1 MNRNILKKLGAV
13 ALSALMTLG
22 VASQG
27 ISTVEAF
34 SAHVDYDGKSTAYGS
49 TCGKFRINGRQAW
62 CLEHAKKTPGSQDM
76 NAEIYT
82 STEAKY
88 ANIRKIMYYGWFG
101 YEEWSGLH
109 GKSDNEKNVIM
120 SKALS
125 HAYSGS
131 SISKGIMTDFY
142 NYATS
147 KPDPLHQNNLVF
159 SKHVVNTWYDKNAK
173 TQKSESSRLNGPNKY
188 HITINTQTNR
198 VKVVNETRGWSG
210 QVVDVYGGDTVH
222 YEADAGY
229 TGHAY
234 SGYLQGGF
242 TFAPLIAWNGN
253 SKQQQIGTWLTVDPG
268 VNTFLNA
275 DFRAQLGSLKLRK
288 TDTGGKLLDG
298 AVFHVSGNGYDRDI
312 TVTNGEIT
320 VNELPIGDYTVTE
333 KTAPNGYLVNVAPFK
348 TTVSAN
354 QTAET
359 TITDEA
365 PTGKISIKKTDSK
378 GNVQG
383 EASLEG
389 AEYTVYGAD
398 GQEVGK
404 ITTDKDGNGS
414 LENLVLGTYTVKET
428 KAPEAYDLDWNTYT
442 VELTYKDQNTAII
455 LGNVDSKEN
464 VKTGKIEIQ
473 KTDTE
478 GNPLKGGEFGIYAN
492 ADMYIGDT
500 LYKKGQLVVS
510 IKTDDSGVA
519 RSDDLP
525 YGSYYVKEISAPTQ
539 EAGNSHNF
547 VLSDDTQYVKING
560 KNKTDT
566 VTFVDK
572 KVTASKTTITGTD
585 EIKGAVMTV
594 TDNGGKVIDTWT
606 SDGNPHSI
614 KGLHEGCEYTLTE
627 TTAPKGYVKAESIK
641 FTVSTDKKDQ
651 TIVMKDKQFTASK
664 KDASG
669 KNYIEGA
676 KLEVRDDQNRVVD
689 SWTSTKED
697 HYVSG
702 LEEGKT
708 YRLVEAEAPKGYVKA
723 DDIFFTVSN
732 EKKNESVI
740 MKDSKITAS
749 KTDIT
754 GTKEIK
760 GAVLTVTDNDGKVID
775 TWTSDGNPHAISG
788 LHEGWEYTLTE
799 TTAPKGYVKA
809 ESIKFKAESGK
820 DQKLVMKDG
829 QFTAKKTDVSGKNHV
844 EGAKLEVRDEKNNV
858 VDSWTTTKE
867 DHYISGLE
875 EGKTYRLVEAEAPK
889 GYVKASDVS
898 FTVTADME
906 SATVVMKDAKITA
919 KKTDISGTKEVE
931 GAEMIVTDEKG
942 TIVDKWISGK
952 EEHSISG
959 LEAGKK
965 YTLTEKTAPN
975 SFVKAE
981 SIEFTAGGDKNQSLV
996 MKDKQYTVSKKDASV
1011 KNYVEGAKLEV
1022 RDEQDRVVDSWTT
1035 TKEDHYV
1042 SGLEEGKT
1050 YRLVE
1055 VEAPKGYVKASDI
1068 YFTVSK
1074 DKKNE
1079 TVVMKDAKITASK
1092 REITGTKEIEG
1103 AKMTVT
1109 DDKGTVVDKWTSG
1122 KEEHSISG
1130 LEEGKRYTLTET
1142 TAPKGYVKAES
1153 IEFTAGDK
1161 DQKLVMKDKQVTI
1174 TKTEVTGT
1182 KEIEGAK
1189 MTVKDETG
1197 KTVDTWTSTKE
1208 EHYVSG
1214 LEEGKKYT
1222 LIEETAPNGYV
1233 KAESIEFTVSKEKK
1247 NEAYIMKDKQVT
1259 VTKTEVSG
1267 TDEVEGAKMTVTD
1280 EKGKTVDEWT
1290 STKEEH
1296 YVSGLEEGK
1305 TYILT
1310 ETTAPNGYVKAE
1322 SIEFTVSKD
1331 KVNQKVNMLDKQ
1343 VSVTK
1348 TDITG
1353 TQEVPGA
1360 TLTVKDEDGNTV
1372 DTWVSG
1378 DKEHYVSGL
1387 EEGKTYTLIEE
1398 NAPEGYVRAE
1408 EITFTVT
1415 NEKIDQEVNMFDA
1428 QVKVTKTDAL
1438 TGDAVKG
1445 AEFTVFDKDG
1455 NIVDKWTTD
1464 GTAHAVSGLDAG
1476 KEYILKE
1483 TKTPEGYMTAP
1494 DRTLVVSGE
1503 QNMDVEIKEQPVLT
1517 DIEVQKVDAQTKNV
1531 IKSKDFEFTMYS
1543 DAECKNAITTV
1554 SADKNAGTATFKD
1567 LRYGTY
1573 YIKETKAPT
1582 GYLLSKEVKKV
1593 VVDDKLENVGKTY
1606 SFIYQDTPMPT
1617 TGVKTGDGTDIQK
1630 FTALTGISG
1639 IVLLLCVIL
1648 ILRKKKNAQ

>member
-27 ISTVEAF
+27 ISTVQAT
-34 SAHVDYDGKSTAYGS
+34 SYYVNCDGKSKAYGS

-62 CLEHAKKTPGSQDM
+62 CLEHKKSTPGSQSM
-76 NAEIYT
+76 NAEISH

-101 YEEWSGLH
+101 YEEWGGLH
-109 GKSDNEKNVIM
+109 GKSNDEKNVIM

-147 KPDPLHQNNLVF
+147 KPDPLNQHVLMF
-159 SKHVVNTWYDKNAK
+159 SKNVVNTWYDKNAK
-173 TQKSESSRLNGPNKY
+173 TQKSESSRLNGPNGY

-234 SGYLQGGF
+234 SGYLKGGF
-242 TFAPLIAWNGN
+242 TFAPLIAWNGD
-253 SKQQQIGTWLTVDPG
+253 SRKQRVGTWITEDPIQT
-268 VNTFLNA
+268 TFLNA

-288 TDTGGKLLDG
+288 TDKGGKLLDG
-298 AVFHVSGNGYDRDI
+298 AVFHVSGNGYDRDV

-354 QTAET
+354 HTAET

-365 PTGKISIKKTDSK
+365 PTGKISIKKSDSK

-464 VKTGKIEIQ
+464 VKTGKIEIK

-478 GNPLKGGEFGIYAN
+478 GNPLKSGEFGIYANADMYIGDTLYKKGQLVVSIKTDDSGVARSADTEGNPLKSGEFGIYAN

-594 TDNGGKVIDTWT
+594 TDNDGKVIDTWT

-614 KGLHEGCEYTLTE
+614 KGLHEGWEYTLTE
-627 TTAPKGYVKAESIK
+627 TTAPKGYVKAQSIK

-651 TIVMKDKQFTASK
+651 TLVMKDKQFTASK
-664 KDASG
+664 KDVSG
-669 KNYIEGA
+669 KNYVEGA

-697 HYVSG
+697 HYISG

-708 YRLVEAEAPKGYVKA
+708 YRLVEVEAPKGYVKASKKDVSGKNYVEGAKLEVRDDQNRVVDSWTSTKEDHYISGLEEGKTYRLVEVEAPKGYVKA
-723 DDIFFTVSN
+723 DDIFFIVSN

-760 GAVLTVTDNDGKVID
+760 GAVLTVKDNDGKVID

-844 EGAKLEVRDEKNNV
+844 EGAKLEVRDEKAESIKFKAESGKDQKLVMKDGQFTAKKTDVSGKNHVEGAKLEVRDEKNNV
-858 VDSWTTTKE
+858 VDSWTTTKEDHYISGLEEGKTYKKTDVSGKNHVEGAKLEVRDEKNNVVDSWTTTKEDHYISGLEEGKTYRLVEAEAPKGYVKASDVSFTVTADMESATVVMKE

-1055 VEAPKGYVKASDI
+1055 VEAPKGYVL
-1068 YFTVSK
+1068 
-1074 DKKNE
+1074 
-1079 TVVMKDAKITASK
+1079 
-1092 REITGTKEIEG
+1092 RRGC
-1103 AKMTVT
+1103 
-1109 DDKGTVVDKWTSG
+1109 
-1122 KEEHSISG
+1122 
-1130 LEEGKRYTLTET
+1130 
-1142 TAPKGYVKAES
+1142 
-1153 IEFTAGDK
+1153 
-1161 DQKLVMKDKQVTI
+1161 
-1174 TKTEVTGT
+1174 KT
-1182 KEIEGAK
+1182 
-1189 MTVKDETG
+1189 
-1197 KTVDTWTSTKE
+1197 
-1208 EHYVSG
+1208 
-1214 LEEGKKYT
+1214 
-1222 LIEETAPNGYV
+1222 
-1233 KAESIEFTVSKEKK
+1233 
-1247 NEAYIMKDKQVT
+1247 
-1259 VTKTEVSG
+1259 
-1267 TDEVEGAKMTVTD
+1267 
-1280 EKGKTVDEWT
+1280 
-1290 STKEEH
+1290 
-1296 YVSGLEEGK
+1296 
-1305 TYILT
+1305 
-1310 ETTAPNGYVKAE
+1310 
-1322 SIEFTVSKD
+1322 
-1331 KVNQKVNMLDKQ
+1331 
-1343 VSVTK
+1343 
-1348 TDITG
+1348 
-1353 TQEVPGA
+1353 
-1360 TLTVKDEDGNTV
+1360 
-1372 DTWVSG
+1372 
-1378 DKEHYVSGL
+1378 
-1387 EEGKTYTLIEE
+1387 
-1398 NAPEGYVRAE
+1398 
-1408 EITFTVT
+1408 
-1415 NEKIDQEVNMFDA
+1415 
-1428 QVKVTKTDAL
+1428 
-1438 TGDAVKG
+1438 
-1445 AEFTVFDKDG
+1445 
-1455 NIVDKWTTD
+1455 
-1464 GTAHAVSGLDAG
+1464 
-1476 KEYILKE
+1476 
-1483 TKTPEGYMTAP
+1483 
-1494 DRTLVVSGE
+1494 
-1503 QNMDVEIKEQPVLT
+1503 
-1517 DIEVQKVDAQTKNV
+1517 
-1531 IKSKDFEFTMYS
+1531 
-1543 DAECKNAITTV
+1543 
-1554 SADKNAGTATFKD
+1554 
-1567 LRYGTY
+1567 
-1573 YIKETKAPT
+1573 
-1582 GYLLSKEVKKV
+1582 
-1593 VVDDKLENVGKTY
+1593 
-1606 SFIYQDTPMPT
+1606 
-1617 TGVKTGDGTDIQK
+1617 
-1630 FTALTGISG
+1630 
-1639 IVLLLCVIL
+1639 
-1648 ILRKKKNAQ
+1648 

>member
-27 ISTVEAF
+27 ISTVQAA
-34 SAHVDYDGKSTAYGS
+34 SCYVNYDGKSTAYGS

-62 CLEHAKKTPGSQDM
+62 CLEHKKSTPGSQNM
-76 NAEIYT
+76 NSEVYT
-82 STEAKY
+82 STEARY

-101 YEEWSGLH
+101 YEEWSGLQ

-147 KPDPLHQNNLVF
+147 KPDPLNQHVLIF
-159 SKHVVNTWYDKNAK
+159 SKQVVNTWYDQNAK
-173 TQKSESSRLNGPNKY
+173 IQKSESSRLNGSSGY

-198 VKVVNETRGWSG
+198 VKLVNETRGWSG

-229 TGHAY
+229 TGNAY
-234 SGYLQGGF
+234 SGWKKGGF
-242 TFAPLIAWNGN
+242 QFAPLIAWNN
-253 SKQQQIGTWLTVDPG
+253 DSSKQHVGTLVTIQDPL
-268 VNTFLNA
+268 VSTCLNA

-298 AVFHVSGNGYDRDI
+298 AVFHVSGNGYEKDV

-365 PTGKISIKKTDSK
+365 PTGKISIRKSDSK

-398 GQEVGK
+398 SQEVGK

-464 VKTGKIEIQ
+464 VKTGKIEIK

-478 GNPLKGGEFGIYAN
+478 GNPLKSGEFGIYAN

-539 EAGNSHNF
+539 EDGNSHNF

-560 KNKTDT
+560 KNKTDS

-594 TDNGGKVIDTWT
+594 TDNDGKVIDTWT

-614 KGLHEGCEYTLTE
+614 KGLHEGWEYTLTE

-651 TIVMKDKQFTASK
+651 TLVMMDKQFTASK

-669 KNYIEGA
+669 KNYVEGA

-708 YRLVEAEAPKGYVKA
+708 Y
-723 DDIFFTVSN
+723 
-732 EKKNESVI
+732 
-740 MKDSKITAS
+740 
-749 KTDIT
+749 
-754 GTKEIK
+754 
-760 GAVLTVTDNDGKVID
+760 
-775 TWTSDGNPHAISG
+775 
-788 LHEGWEYTLTE
+788 TLTE
-799 TTAPKGYVKA
+799 T
-809 ESIKFKAESGK
+809 
-820 DQKLVMKDG
+820 
-829 QFTAKKTDVSGKNHV
+829 
-844 EGAKLEVRDEKNNV
+844 
-858 VDSWTTTKE
+858 
-867 DHYISGLE
+867 
-875 EGKTYRLVEAEAPK
+875 
-889 GYVKASDVS
+889 
-898 FTVTADME
+898 
-906 SATVVMKDAKITA
+906 
-919 KKTDISGTKEVE
+919 
-931 GAEMIVTDEKG
+931 
-942 TIVDKWISGK
+942 
-952 EEHSISG
+952 
-959 LEAGKK
+959 
-965 YTLTEKTAPN
+965 
-975 SFVKAE
+975 
-981 SIEFTAGGDKNQSLV
+981 
-996 MKDKQYTVSKKDASV
+996 
-1011 KNYVEGAKLEV
+1011 
-1022 RDEQDRVVDSWTT
+1022 
-1035 TKEDHYV
+1035 
-1042 SGLEEGKT
+1042 
-1050 YRLVE
+1050 
-1055 VEAPKGYVKASDI
+1055 
-1068 YFTVSK
+1068 
-1074 DKKNE
+1074 
-1079 TVVMKDAKITASK
+1079 
-1092 REITGTKEIEG
+1092 
-1103 AKMTVT
+1103 
-1109 DDKGTVVDKWTSG
+1109 
-1122 KEEHSISG
+1122 
-1130 LEEGKRYTLTET
+1130 
-1142 TAPKGYVKAES
+1142 
-1153 IEFTAGDK
+1153 
-1161 DQKLVMKDKQVTI
+1161 
-1174 TKTEVTGT
+1174 
-1182 KEIEGAK
+1182 
-1189 MTVKDETG
+1189 
-1197 KTVDTWTSTKE
+1197 
-1208 EHYVSG
+1208 
-1214 LEEGKKYT
+1214 
-1222 LIEETAPNGYV
+1222 TAPNGYV
-1233 KAESIEFTVSKEKK
+1233 KAKSIEFTVSKEKK
-1247 NEAYIMKDKQVT
+1247 NEAYIMK
-1259 VTKTEVSG
+1259 
-1267 TDEVEGAKMTVTD
+1267 
-1280 EKGKTVDEWT
+1280 
-1290 STKEEH
+1290 
-1296 YVSGLEEGK
+1296 
-1305 TYILT
+1305 
-1310 ETTAPNGYVKAE
+1310 
-1322 SIEFTVSKD
+1322 
-1331 KVNQKVNMLDKQ
+1331 DKQ

-1398 NAPEGYVRAE
+1398 TAPEGYVRAE

-1415 NEKIDQEVNMFDA
+1415 NEKVDQEVNMFDA
-1428 QVKVTKTDAL
+1428 QVKVSKTDAL

-1476 KEYILKE
+1476 SEYILKE

-1517 DIEVQKVDAQTKNV
+1517 DIEVQKVDAQTKKV
-1531 IKSKDFEFTMYS
+1531 IRSKDFEFTMYS
-1543 DAECKNAITTV
+1543 DGECKNAITTV

-1639 IVLLLCVIL
+1639 IVLL

>member
-27 ISTVEAF
+27 ISTVQAA
-34 SAHVDYDGKSTAYGS
+34 SCYVNYDGKSTAYGS

-62 CLEHAKKTPGSQDM
+62 CLEHKKSTPGSQNM
-76 NAEIYT
+76 NSEVYT
-82 STEAKY
+82 STEARY

-101 YEEWSGLH
+101 YEEWSGLQ

-147 KPDPLHQNNLVF
+147 KPDPLNQHVLIF
-159 SKHVVNTWYDKNAK
+159 SKQVVNTWYDQNAK
-173 TQKSESSRLNGPNKY
+173 IQKSESSRLNGPSGY

-198 VKVVNETRGWSG
+198 VKLVNETRGWSG

-229 TGHAY
+229 TGNAY
-234 SGYLQGGF
+234 SGWKKGGF
-242 TFAPLIAWNGN
+242 QFAPLIAWNN
-253 SKQQQIGTWLTVDPG
+253 DSSKQHVGTWVTIQDPL
-268 VNTFLNA
+268 VSTCLNA

-298 AVFHVSGNGYDRDI
+298 AVFHVSGNGYEKDV

-320 VNELPIGDYTVTE
+320 VNELPIGEYTITE

-348 TTVSAN
+348 ATVSAG
-354 QTAET
+354 QTAKT

-365 PTGKISIKKTDSK
+365 PTGKISIKKSDSK

-389 AEYTVYGAD
+389 AEYTVYSAD

-464 VKTGKIEIQ
+464 VKTGKIEIK

-560 KNKTDT
+560 KNKTDS

-594 TDNGGKVIDTWT
+594 TDNDGKVIDTWT

-614 KGLHEGCEYTLTE
+614 KGLHEGWEYTLTE

-651 TIVMKDKQFTASK
+651 TLVMMDKQFTASK

-669 KNYIEGA
+669 KNYVEGA

-723 DDIFFTVSN
+723 EDIFFTVSD

-760 GAVLTVTDNDGKVID
+760 GAVLTVTDKDGKVID
-775 TWTSDGNPHAISG
+775 TWTSDGNPHSISG

-809 ESIKFKAESGK
+809 ESIKFKVESGK

-829 QFTAKKTDVSGKNHV
+829 QFTAKKTDVSGKNYI
-844 EGAKLEVRDEKNNV
+844 EGAKLEVRDDKNNV

-875 EGKTYRLVEAEAPK
+875 EGK
-889 GYVKASDVS
+889 
-898 FTVTADME
+898 
-906 SATVVMKDAKITA
+906 
-919 KKTDISGTKEVE
+919 
-931 GAEMIVTDEKG
+931 
-942 TIVDKWISGK
+942 
-952 EEHSISG
+952 
-959 LEAGKK
+959 
-965 YTLTEKTAPN
+965 
-975 SFVKAE
+975 
-981 SIEFTAGGDKNQSLV
+981 
-996 MKDKQYTVSKKDASV
+996 
-1011 KNYVEGAKLEV
+1011 
-1022 RDEQDRVVDSWTT
+1022 
-1035 TKEDHYV
+1035 
-1042 SGLEEGKT
+1042 
-1050 YRLVE
+1050 
-1055 VEAPKGYVKASDI
+1055 
-1068 YFTVSK
+1068 
-1074 DKKNE
+1074 
-1079 TVVMKDAKITASK
+1079 
-1092 REITGTKEIEG
+1092 
-1103 AKMTVT
+1103 
-1109 DDKGTVVDKWTSG
+1109 
-1122 KEEHSISG
+1122 
-1130 LEEGKRYTLTET
+1130 
-1142 TAPKGYVKAES
+1142 
-1153 IEFTAGDK
+1153 
-1161 DQKLVMKDKQVTI
+1161 
-1174 TKTEVTGT
+1174 
-1182 KEIEGAK
+1182 
-1189 MTVKDETG
+1189 
-1197 KTVDTWTSTKE
+1197 
-1208 EHYVSG
+1208 
-1214 LEEGKKYT
+1214 KYT
-1222 LIEETAPNGYV
+1222 LIEETAPDGYV

-1280 EKGKTVDEWT
+1280 ETGKTVDEWT

-1305 TYILT
+1305 TYTLT
-1310 ETTAPNGYVKAE
+1310 ETTAPDGYVKAE

-1331 KVNQKVNMLDKQ
+1331 KVNQKVSMLDKQ

-1360 TLTVKDEDGNTV
+1360 TLTVKDEDGKTV

-1387 EEGKTYTLIEE
+1387 EEGKKYTLIEE
-1398 NAPEGYVRAE
+1398 TAPEGYVRAE

-1415 NEKIDQEVNMFDA
+1415 NEKVDQEVNMFDA

-1476 KEYILKE
+1476 KEYIIKE

-1503 QNMDVEIKEQPVLT
+1503 QNMDLEIKEQPVLT
-1517 DIEVQKVDAQTKNV
+1517 DIEVQKVDAQTKKV
-1531 IKSKDFEFTMYS
+1531 IRSKDFEFTMYS
-1543 DAECKNAITTV
+1543 DADCKNAITTV
-1554 SADKNAGTATFKD
+1554 SADQNAGTATFKD

-1593 VVDDKLENVGKTY
+1593 VINDNLENVGKTY

-1617 TGVKTGDGTDIQK
+1617 TGVKTGDGTDIKK

-1639 IVLLLCVIL
+1639 IALLACLIL
-1648 ILRKKKNAQ
+1648 IIRKKKNVQ

>member
-27 ISTVEAF
+27 ISTVQAT
-34 SAHVDYDGKSTAYGS
+34 SYYVNNDGKSKAYGS

-62 CLEHAKKTPGSQDM
+62 CLEHKKSTPGSQSM
-76 NAEIYT
+76 NAEIYH

-101 YEEWSGLH
+101 YEEWGGLH
-109 GKSDNEKNVIM
+109 GKSNDEKNVIM

-147 KPDPLHQNNLVF
+147 KPDPLNQHILMF
-159 SKHVVNTWYDKNAK
+159 SKNVVNTWYDKNAK
-173 TQKSESSRLNGPNKY
+173 TQKSESSRLNGPNGY

-234 SGYLQGGF
+234 SGYLKGGF
-242 TFAPLIAWNGN
+242 TFAPLIAWNGD
-253 SKQQQIGTWLTVDPG
+253 SRKQRIGTWITEDPIQT
-268 VNTFLNA
+268 TFLNA

-288 TDTGGKLLDG
+288 TDKGGKLLDG
-298 AVFHVSGNGYDRDI
+298 AVFHVSGNGYDRDV

-354 QTAET
+354 HTAET

-365 PTGKISIKKTDSK
+365 PTGKISIKKSDSK

-464 VKTGKIEIQ
+464 VKTGKIEIK

-478 GNPLKGGEFGIYAN
+478 GNPLKSGEFGIYAN

-519 RSDDLP
+519 RSGDLP

-594 TDNGGKVIDTWT
+594 TDNDGKVIDTWT

-614 KGLHEGCEYTLTE
+614 KGLHEGWEYTLTE

-651 TIVMKDKQFTASK
+651 TVVMKDKQFTASK
-664 KDASG
+664 KDVSG
-669 KNYIEGA
+669 KNYVEGA

-708 YRLVEAEAPKGYVKA
+708 Y
-723 DDIFFTVSN
+723 T
-732 EKKNESVI
+732 
-740 MKDSKITAS
+740 
-749 KTDIT
+749 
-754 GTKEIK
+754 
-760 GAVLTVTDNDGKVID
+760 
-775 TWTSDGNPHAISG
+775 
-788 LHEGWEYTLTE
+788 
-799 TTAPKGYVKA
+799 
-809 ESIKFKAESGK
+809 
-820 DQKLVMKDG
+820 
-829 QFTAKKTDVSGKNHV
+829 
-844 EGAKLEVRDEKNNV
+844 
-858 VDSWTTTKE
+858 
-867 DHYISGLE
+867 
-875 EGKTYRLVEAEAPK
+875 
-889 GYVKASDVS
+889 
-898 FTVTADME
+898 
-906 SATVVMKDAKITA
+906 
-919 KKTDISGTKEVE
+919 
-931 GAEMIVTDEKG
+931 
-942 TIVDKWISGK
+942 
-952 EEHSISG
+952 
-959 LEAGKK
+959 
-965 YTLTEKTAPN
+965 
-975 SFVKAE
+975 
-981 SIEFTAGGDKNQSLV
+981 
-996 MKDKQYTVSKKDASV
+996 
-1011 KNYVEGAKLEV
+1011 
-1022 RDEQDRVVDSWTT
+1022 
-1035 TKEDHYV
+1035 
-1042 SGLEEGKT
+1042 
-1050 YRLVE
+1050 
-1055 VEAPKGYVKASDI
+1055 
-1068 YFTVSK
+1068 
-1074 DKKNE
+1074 
-1079 TVVMKDAKITASK
+1079 
-1092 REITGTKEIEG
+1092 
-1103 AKMTVT
+1103 
-1109 DDKGTVVDKWTSG
+1109 
-1122 KEEHSISG
+1122 
-1130 LEEGKRYTLTET
+1130 
-1142 TAPKGYVKAES
+1142 
-1153 IEFTAGDK
+1153 
-1161 DQKLVMKDKQVTI
+1161 
-1174 TKTEVTGT
+1174 
-1182 KEIEGAK
+1182 
-1189 MTVKDETG
+1189 
-1197 KTVDTWTSTKE
+1197 
-1208 EHYVSG
+1208 
-1214 LEEGKKYT
+1214 
-1222 LIEETAPNGYV
+1222 
-1233 KAESIEFTVSKEKK
+1233 
-1247 NEAYIMKDKQVT
+1247 
-1259 VTKTEVSG
+1259 
-1267 TDEVEGAKMTVTD
+1267 
-1280 EKGKTVDEWT
+1280 
-1290 STKEEH
+1290 
-1296 YVSGLEEGK
+1296 
-1305 TYILT
+1305 LT

-1343 VSVTK
+1343 ISVTKTEVSGTDEVEGAKMTVTDEKGKTVDEWTSGKEEHYVSGLEEGKTYTLTETTAPNGYVKAESIEFTVSKDKVNQKVNMLDKQISVTK

-1360 TLTVKDEDGNTV
+1360 TLTVKDADGNTV

-1378 DKEHYVSGL
+1378 EKEHYVSGL
-1387 EEGKTYTLIEE
+1387 EEGKTYSLIEE
-1398 NAPEGYVRAE
+1398 TAPEGYVRAD

-1415 NEKIDQEVNMFDA
+1415 KEKVDQEVNMFDA

-1476 KEYILKE
+1476 CEYILKE

-1503 QNMDVEIKEQPVLT
+1503 QNMDVEIKEHPVLT
-1517 DIEVQKVDAQTKNV
+1517 DIEVQKVDAQTKKV
-1531 IKSKDFEFTMYS
+1531 IRSKDFEFTMYS

-1593 VVDDKLENVGKTY
+1593 VIDDNLENVGKTY
-1606 SFIYQDTPMPT
+1606 SFVYQDTPMPT
-1617 TGVKTGDGTDIQK
+1617 TGVKTGDGTDIKK

-1639 IVLLLCVIL
+1639 IVLLICVIL

>member
-1 MNRNILKKLGAV
+1 MNRNILKKLGAI

-22 VASQG
+22 VTSQS
-27 ISTVEAF
+27 INIVEA
-34 SAHVDYDGKSTAYGS
+34 SSHKLDYLGQTTAWGTECGNYLIDGRRAWCIEHKKDSPPAGVVNGDVYKSTEE
-49 TCGKFRINGRQAW
+49 KF
-62 CLEHAKKTPGSQDM
+62 
-76 NAEIYT
+76 
-82 STEAKY
+82 
-88 ANIRKIMYYGWFG
+88 ANMRKIMYYGWYG
-101 YEEWSGLH
+101 YEQWSGMDNL
-109 GKSDNEKNVIM
+109 SDIERNTMM
-120 SKALS
+120 SIALS
-125 HAYSGS
+125 KAYSGTK
-131 SISKGIMTDFY
+131 IRQTIINDFY
-142 NYATS
+142 NFAVS
-147 KPDPLHQNNLVF
+147 QPDPLNKNVLKF
-159 SKHVVNTWYDKNAK
+159 SKQIVNVWYDKDAK
-173 TQKSESSRLNGPNKY
+173 VQKSESSTLNGPSKY
-188 HITINTQTNR
+188 HVTINPQTSKVR
-198 VKVVNETRGWSG
+198 VVNETRGTSG

-222 YEADAGY
+222 YEADADY
-229 TGHAY
+229 TGNSY
-234 SGYLQGGF
+234 SGWLKGGF
-242 TFAPLIAWNGN
+242 SFAPLIVYNGN
-253 SKQQQIGTWLTVDPG
+253 SKQQHISTWVTTDPDEP
-268 VNTFLNA
+268 TCLNA
-275 DFRAQLGSLKLRK
+275 DFKAVVGSLKLRK

-298 AVFHVSGNGYDRDI
+298 AVFHVSGNDYDKDV

-320 VNELPIGDYTVTE
+320 VNELPIGEYTITE

-348 TTVSAN
+348 ATVSAG

-365 PTGKISIKKTDSK
+365 PTGKISIKKSDSK

-398 GQEVGK
+398 GQEAGK

-455 LGNVDSKEN
+455 LGNVDSKEH
-464 VKTGKIEIQ
+464 VKTGKIEIK

-478 GNPLKGGEFGIYAN
+478 GNPLKSGEFGIYAN

-539 EAGNSHNF
+539 EDGNSHNF

-594 TDNGGKVIDTWT
+594 TDNDGKVIDTWT

-614 KGLHEGCEYTLTE
+614 KGLHEGWEYTLTE

-651 TIVMKDKQFTASK
+651 TLVMKDKQFTASK
-664 KDASG
+664 KDVSG
-669 KNYIEGA
+669 KNYVEGA

-820 DQKLVMKDG
+820 DQKFVMKDG

-959 LEAGKK
+959 LEVGKK

-1189 MTVKDETG
+1189 MTVKDE
-1197 KTVDTWTSTKE
+1197 
-1208 EHYVSG
+1208 
-1214 LEEGKKYT
+1214 
-1222 LIEETAPNGYV
+1222 
-1233 KAESIEFTVSKEKK
+1233 
-1247 NEAYIMKDKQVT
+1247 
-1259 VTKTEVSG
+1259 
-1267 TDEVEGAKMTVTD
+1267 
-1280 EKGKTVDEWT
+1280 
-1290 STKEEH
+1290 
-1296 YVSGLEEGK
+1296 
-1305 TYILT
+1305 
-1310 ETTAPNGYVKAE
+1310 
-1322 SIEFTVSKD
+1322 
-1331 KVNQKVNMLDKQ
+1331 
-1343 VSVTK
+1343 
-1348 TDITG
+1348 
-1353 TQEVPGA
+1353 
-1360 TLTVKDEDGNTV
+1360 DGNTV

-1398 NAPEGYVRAE
+1398 TAPEGYVRAE

-1415 NEKIDQEVNMFDA
+1415 NEKVDQEVNMFDA

-1455 NIVDKWTTD
+1455 NIVDKWITD

-1476 KEYILKE
+1476 KEYIIKE

-1517 DIEVQKVDAQTKNV
+1517 DIEVQKVDAQTKKV
-1531 IKSKDFEFTMYS
+1531 IRSKDFEFTMYS
-1543 DAECKNAITTV
+1543 DADCKNAITTV
-1554 SADKNAGTATFKD
+1554 SADKNAGTATFKN

-1639 IVLLLCVIL
+1639 IVLLICVIL

>member
-27 ISTVEAF
+27 ISTVQAASYYVNF
-34 SAHVDYDGKSTAYGS
+34 DGKSTAYGS

-62 CLEHAKKTPGSQDM
+62 CLEHAKKTPGSQSM
-76 NAEIYT
+76 NAEIYH
-82 STEAKY
+82 STEARY

-101 YEEWSGLH
+101 YEEWGGLH

-147 KPDPLHQNNLVF
+147 KPDPLNQNVLVF
-159 SKHVVNTWYDKNAK
+159 SKMVVNTWYDKNAK
-173 TQKSESSRLNGPNKY
+173 VQKSESSRLNGPSGY

-229 TGHAY
+229 TGHVY
-234 SGYLQGGF
+234 SGYLKGGF
-242 TFAPLIAWNGN
+242 TFAPLIAWNGD
-253 SKQQQIGTWLTVDPG
+253 SKKQHIGTWITEDPL

-298 AVFHVSGNGYDRDI
+298 AVFHVSGNGYDRDV
-312 TVTNGEIT
+312 TVSNGEIT
-320 VNELPIGDYTVTE
+320 VNDLTIGDYTITE

-365 PTGKISIKKTDSK
+365 PTGKISIRKSDSK

-398 GQEVGK
+398 SQEVGK

-464 VKTGKIEIQ
+464 VKTGKIEIK

-478 GNPLKGGEFGIYAN
+478 GNPLKSGEFGIYAN

-594 TDNGGKVIDTWT
+594 TDNDGKVIDTWT

-614 KGLHEGCEYTLTE
+614 KGLHEGWEYTLTE

-651 TIVMKDKQFTASK
+651 TLVMKDKQFTASK
-664 KDASG
+664 KDVSG
-669 KNYIEGA
+669 KNYVEGA

-942 TIVDKWISGK
+942 TIVDKW
-952 EEHSISG
+952 
-959 LEAGKK
+959 
-965 YTLTEKTAPN
+965 
-975 SFVKAE
+975 
-981 SIEFTAGGDKNQSLV
+981 
-996 MKDKQYTVSKKDASV
+996 
-1011 KNYVEGAKLEV
+1011 
-1022 RDEQDRVVDSWTT
+1022 
-1035 TKEDHYV
+1035 
-1042 SGLEEGKT
+1042 
-1050 YRLVE
+1050 
-1055 VEAPKGYVKASDI
+1055 
-1068 YFTVSK
+1068 
-1074 DKKNE
+1074 
-1079 TVVMKDAKITASK
+1079 
-1092 REITGTKEIEG
+1092 
-1103 AKMTVT
+1103 
-1109 DDKGTVVDKWTSG
+1109 TSG

-1130 LEEGKRYTLTET
+1130 LEEGKT
-1142 TAPKGYVKAES
+1142 
-1153 IEFTAGDK
+1153 
-1161 DQKLVMKDKQVTI
+1161 
-1174 TKTEVTGT
+1174 
-1182 KEIEGAK
+1182 
-1189 MTVKDETG
+1189 
-1197 KTVDTWTSTKE
+1197 
-1208 EHYVSG
+1208 
-1214 LEEGKKYT
+1214 YT
-1222 LIEETAPNGYV
+1222 LIEETAP
-1233 KAESIEFTVSKEKK
+1233 
-1247 NEAYIMKDKQVT
+1247 
-1259 VTKTEVSG
+1259 
-1267 TDEVEGAKMTVTD
+1267 
-1280 EKGKTVDEWT
+1280 
-1290 STKEEH
+1290 
-1296 YVSGLEEGK
+1296 
-1305 TYILT
+1305 
-1310 ETTAPNGYVKAE
+1310 
-1322 SIEFTVSKD
+1322 
-1331 KVNQKVNMLDKQ
+1331 
-1343 VSVTK
+1343 
-1348 TDITG
+1348 
-1353 TQEVPGA
+1353 
-1360 TLTVKDEDGNTV
+1360 
-1372 DTWVSG
+1372 
-1378 DKEHYVSGL
+1378 
-1387 EEGKTYTLIEE
+1387 
-1398 NAPEGYVRAE
+1398 EGYVRAA
-1408 EITFTVT
+1408 EITFTAT
-1415 NEKIDQEVNMFDA
+1415 NEKVDQEVNMFDA

-1438 TGDAVKG
+1438 TGNAVKG

-1455 NIVDKWTTD
+1455 NIVDKWITD

-1476 KEYILKE
+1476 KEYIIKE

-1517 DIEVQKVDAQTKNV
+1517 DIEVQKVDAQTKKV
-1531 IKSKDFEFTMYS
+1531 IRSKDFEFTMYS
-1543 DAECKNAITTV
+1543 DADCKNAITTV
-1554 SADKNAGTATFKD
+1554 SADKNAGTATFKN

-1639 IVLLLCVIL
+1639 IVLLICVIL
-1648 ILRKKKNAQ
+1648 IIRKKKNAQ

>member
-27 ISTVEAF
+27 ISTVQAT
-34 SAHVDYDGKSTAYGS
+34 SYYVNYDGKSKAYGS

-62 CLEHAKKTPGSQDM
+62 CLEHKKSTPGSQNM
-76 NAEIYT
+76 NAEIYL

-101 YEEWSGLH
+101 YEEWGGLH
-109 GKSDNEKNVIM
+109 GKSNDEKNVIM

-147 KPDPLHQNNLVF
+147 KPDPLNQHVLMF
-159 SKHVVNTWYDKNAK
+159 SKNVVNTWYDKNAK
-173 TQKSESSRLNGPNKY
+173 TQKSESSRLNGPNGY

-234 SGYLQGGF
+234 SGYLKGGF
-242 TFAPLIAWNGN
+242 TFAPLIAWNGD
-253 SKQQQIGTWLTVDPG
+253 SRKQRVGTWITEEPIQT
-268 VNTFLNA
+268 TFLNA

-288 TDTGGKLLDG
+288 TDKGGKLLDG
-298 AVFHVSGNGYDRDI
+298 AVFHVSGNGYDRDV

-354 QTAET
+354 HTAET

-365 PTGKISIKKTDSK
+365 PTGKISIKKSDSK

-464 VKTGKIEIQ
+464 VKTGKIEIK

-478 GNPLKGGEFGIYAN
+478 GNPLKSGEFGIYAN

-519 RSDDLP
+519 RSGDLP

-594 TDNGGKVIDTWT
+594 TDNDGKVIDTWT

-614 KGLHEGCEYTLTE
+614 KGLHEG
-627 TTAPKGYVKAESIK
+627 
-641 FTVSTDKKDQ
+641 
-651 TIVMKDKQFTASK
+651 
-664 KDASG
+664 
-669 KNYIEGA
+669 
-676 KLEVRDDQNRVVD
+676 
-689 SWTSTKED
+689 
-697 HYVSG
+697 
-702 LEEGKT
+702 
-708 YRLVEAEAPKGYVKA
+708 
-723 DDIFFTVSN
+723 
-732 EKKNESVI
+732 
-740 MKDSKITAS
+740 
-749 KTDIT
+749 
-754 GTKEIK
+754 
-760 GAVLTVTDNDGKVID
+760 
-775 TWTSDGNPHAISG
+775 
-788 LHEGWEYTLTE
+788 WEYTLTE
-799 TTAPKGYVKA
+799 TTAP
-809 ESIKFKAESGK
+809 
-820 DQKLVMKDG
+820 
-829 QFTAKKTDVSGKNHV
+829 
-844 EGAKLEVRDEKNNV
+844 
-858 VDSWTTTKE
+858 
-867 DHYISGLE
+867 
-875 EGKTYRLVEAEAPK
+875 
-889 GYVKASDVS
+889 
-898 FTVTADME
+898 
-906 SATVVMKDAKITA
+906 
-919 KKTDISGTKEVE
+919 
-931 GAEMIVTDEKG
+931 
-942 TIVDKWISGK
+942 
-952 EEHSISG
+952 
-959 LEAGKK
+959 
-965 YTLTEKTAPN
+965 
-975 SFVKAE
+975 
-981 SIEFTAGGDKNQSLV
+981 
-996 MKDKQYTVSKKDASV
+996 
-1011 KNYVEGAKLEV
+1011 
-1022 RDEQDRVVDSWTT
+1022 
-1035 TKEDHYV
+1035 
-1042 SGLEEGKT
+1042 
-1050 YRLVE
+1050 
-1055 VEAPKGYVKASDI
+1055 
-1068 YFTVSK
+1068 
-1074 DKKNE
+1074 
-1079 TVVMKDAKITASK
+1079 
-1092 REITGTKEIEG
+1092 
-1103 AKMTVT
+1103 
-1109 DDKGTVVDKWTSG
+1109 
-1122 KEEHSISG
+1122 
-1130 LEEGKRYTLTET
+1130 
-1142 TAPKGYVKAES
+1142 
-1153 IEFTAGDK
+1153 
-1161 DQKLVMKDKQVTI
+1161 
-1174 TKTEVTGT
+1174 
-1182 KEIEGAK
+1182 
-1189 MTVKDETG
+1189 
-1197 KTVDTWTSTKE
+1197 
-1208 EHYVSG
+1208 
-1214 LEEGKKYT
+1214 
-1222 LIEETAPNGYV
+1222 
-1233 KAESIEFTVSKEKK
+1233 
-1247 NEAYIMKDKQVT
+1247 
-1259 VTKTEVSG
+1259 
-1267 TDEVEGAKMTVTD
+1267 
-1280 EKGKTVDEWT
+1280 
-1290 STKEEH
+1290 
-1296 YVSGLEEGK
+1296 
-1305 TYILT
+1305 
-1310 ETTAPNGYVKAE
+1310 
-1322 SIEFTVSKD
+1322 
-1331 KVNQKVNMLDKQ
+1331 
-1343 VSVTK
+1343 
-1348 TDITG
+1348 
-1353 TQEVPGA
+1353 
-1360 TLTVKDEDGNTV
+1360 
-1372 DTWVSG
+1372 
-1378 DKEHYVSGL
+1378 
-1387 EEGKTYTLIEE
+1387 
-1398 NAPEGYVRAE
+1398 EGYVRAD

-1415 NEKIDQEVNMFDA
+1415 KEKVDQEVNMFDA

-1455 NIVDKWTTD
+1455 NIIDKWTTD

-1476 KEYILKE
+1476 CEYILKE

-1517 DIEVQKVDAQTKNV
+1517 DIEVQKVDAQTKKV
-1531 IKSKDFEFTMYS
+1531 IRSKDFEFTMYS

-1593 VVDDKLENVGKTY
+1593 VIDDNLENVGKTY
-1606 SFIYQDTPMPT
+1606 SFVYQDTPMPT
-1617 TGVKTGDGTDIQK
+1617 TGVKTGDGTDIKK

-1639 IVLLLCVIL
+1639 IVLLICVIL

>member
-22 VASQG
+22 VTSQ
-27 ISTVEAF
+27 SLNTVEA
-34 SAHVDYDGKSTAYGS
+34 SSHNLEYYGQTTAWGTECGNYSIDGRRAWCIEHKKDSPPAGVINGDVYKSTE
-49 TCGKFRINGRQAW
+49 GKF
-62 CLEHAKKTPGSQDM
+62 
-76 NAEIYT
+76 
-82 STEAKY
+82 
-88 ANIRKIMYYGWFG
+88 ANMRKIMYYGWQG
-101 YEEWSGLH
+101 YEQWNGMNNL
-109 GKSDNEKNVIM
+109 SDIEKNTMM
-120 SKALS
+120 SIALS

-131 SISKGIMTDFY
+131 KIRQQIIKDFY
-142 NYATS
+142 NFAVS
-147 KPDPLHQNNLVF
+147 QPDPLNKNVLKF
-159 SKHVVNTWYDKNAK
+159 SKQIVNVWYDKDAK
-173 TQKSESSRLNGPNKY
+173 VQKSESSTLNGPSNY
-188 HITINTQTNR
+188 HVTINPQTSKVR
-198 VKVVNETRGWSG
+198 VVNETRGTSG
-210 QVVDVYGGDTVH
+210 QIVDVYGGDTVH
-222 YEADAGY
+222 YEADADY
-229 TGHAY
+229 TGNSY
-234 SGYLQGGF
+234 SGWLKGGF
-242 TFAPLIAWNGN
+242 QFAPLIVWNN
-253 SKQQQIGTWLTVDPG
+253 NASQQHISTWVITDPDEP
-268 VNTFLNA
+268 TCLNA
-275 DFRAQLGSLKLRK
+275 DFKAVVGSLKLRK
-288 TDTGGKLLDG
+288 TDTGGKLLNG
-298 AVFHVSGNGYDRDI
+298 AVFHVSGNGYEQDV
-312 TVTNGEIT
+312 TVENGEIT
-320 VNELPIGDYTVTE
+320 VNELPAGDYTITE

-348 TTVSAN
+348 TTVVAG
-354 QTAET
+354 QTVET

-365 PTGKISIKKTDSK
+365 PTGKISIKKSDSK

-464 VKTGKIEIQ
+464 VKTGKIEIK

-478 GNPLKGGEFGIYAN
+478 GNPLKSGEFGIYAN

-519 RSDDLP
+519 RSGDLP

-594 TDNGGKVIDTWT
+594 TDNDGKVIDTWT

-614 KGLHEGCEYTLTE
+614 KGLHEGWEYTLTE
-627 TTAPKGYVKAESIK
+627 TTAPKGYVKADSIK

-651 TIVMKDKQFTASK
+651 TLVMKDKQFTASK
-664 KDASG
+664 KDVSG
-669 KNYIEGA
+669 KNYVEGA

-723 DDIFFTVSN
+723 KDVFFTVSN
-732 EKKNESVI
+732 EKKNESV
-740 MKDSKITAS
+740 
-749 KTDIT
+749 
-754 GTKEIK
+754 
-760 GAVLTVTDNDGKVID
+760 
-775 TWTSDGNPHAISG
+775 
-788 LHEGWEYTLTE
+788 
-799 TTAPKGYVKA
+799 
-809 ESIKFKAESGK
+809 
-820 DQKLVMKDG
+820 
-829 QFTAKKTDVSGKNHV
+829 
-844 EGAKLEVRDEKNNV
+844 
-858 VDSWTTTKE
+858 
-867 DHYISGLE
+867 
-875 EGKTYRLVEAEAPK
+875 
-889 GYVKASDVS
+889 
-898 FTVTADME
+898 
-906 SATVVMKDAKITA
+906 
-919 KKTDISGTKEVE
+919 
-931 GAEMIVTDEKG
+931 
-942 TIVDKWISGK
+942 
-952 EEHSISG
+952 
-959 LEAGKK
+959 
-965 YTLTEKTAPN
+965 
-975 SFVKAE
+975 
-981 SIEFTAGGDKNQSLV
+981 
-996 MKDKQYTVSKKDASV
+996 
-1011 KNYVEGAKLEV
+1011 
-1022 RDEQDRVVDSWTT
+1022 
-1035 TKEDHYV
+1035 
-1042 SGLEEGKT
+1042 
-1050 YRLVE
+1050 
-1055 VEAPKGYVKASDI
+1055 
-1068 YFTVSK
+1068 
-1074 DKKNE
+1074 
-1079 TVVMKDAKITASK
+1079 VMKDAKITASK
-1092 REITGTKEIEG
+1092 TEVTGTKEVEG

-1109 DDKGTVVDKWTSG
+1109 DEKGKTVDEWTSG

-1130 LEEGKRYTLTET
+1130 LEEGKKYTLTET
-1142 TAPKGYVKAES
+1142 IAPKGYVKAES

-1222 LIEETAPNGYV
+1222 LIEETAP
-1233 KAESIEFTVSKEKK
+1233 
-1247 NEAYIMKDKQVT
+1247 
-1259 VTKTEVSG
+1259 
-1267 TDEVEGAKMTVTD
+1267 
-1280 EKGKTVDEWT
+1280 
-1290 STKEEH
+1290 
-1296 YVSGLEEGK
+1296 
-1305 TYILT
+1305 
-1310 ETTAPNGYVKAE
+1310 
-1322 SIEFTVSKD
+1322 
-1331 KVNQKVNMLDKQ
+1331 
-1343 VSVTK
+1343 
-1348 TDITG
+1348 
-1353 TQEVPGA
+1353 
-1360 TLTVKDEDGNTV
+1360 
-1372 DTWVSG
+1372 
-1378 DKEHYVSGL
+1378 
-1387 EEGKTYTLIEE
+1387 
-1398 NAPEGYVRAE
+1398 EGYVRAD

-1415 NEKIDQEVNMFDA
+1415 NEKVDQEVNMFDA

-1455 NIVDKWTTD
+1455 NIVDKWITD

-1476 KEYILKE
+1476 KEYIIKE

-1517 DIEVQKVDAQTKNV
+1517 DIEVQKVDAQTKKV
-1531 IKSKDFEFTMYS
+1531 IRSKDFEFTMYS

-1593 VVDDKLENVGKTY
+1593 VIDDNLENVGKTY
-1606 SFIYQDTPMPT
+1606 SFVYQDTPMPT
-1617 TGVKTGDGTDIQK
+1617 TGVKTGDGTDIKK

-1639 IVLLLCVIL
+1639 IVLLICVIL
-1648 ILRKKKNAQ
+1648 IIRKKKNAQ

>member
-34 SAHVDYDGKSTAYGS
+34 TTHVDYDGKSTAYGS

-159 SKHVVNTWYDKNAK
+159 SKHVVNTWYDQNAK
-173 TQKSESSRLNGPNKY
+173 IQKSESSRLNGPSGY

-198 VKVVNETRGWSG
+198 VKVVNETRGWAG

-242 TFAPLIAWNGN
+242 TFAPLIAYNGN

-298 AVFHVSGNGYDRDI
+298 AVFHVSGNGYEKDV

-320 VNELPIGDYTVTE
+320 VNELPIGDYTITE

-348 TTVSAN
+348 ATVSAG

-365 PTGKISIKKTDSK
+365 PTGKISIKKSDSK

-464 VKTGKIEIQ
+464 VKTGKIEIK

-478 GNPLKGGEFGIYAN
+478 GNPLKSGEFGIYAN

-519 RSDDLP
+519 RSGDLP

-547 VLSDDTQYVKING
+547 VLSNDTQYVKING

-594 TDNGGKVIDTWT
+594 TDNDGKVIDTWT

-614 KGLHEGCEYTLTE
+614 KGLHEGWEYTLTE

-664 KDASG
+664 KDVSG
-669 KNYIEGA
+669 KNYVEGA

-723 DDIFFTVSN
+723 KDVFFTVSN
-732 EKKNESVI
+732 EKKNESV
-740 MKDSKITAS
+740 
-749 KTDIT
+749 
-754 GTKEIK
+754 
-760 GAVLTVTDNDGKVID
+760 
-775 TWTSDGNPHAISG
+775 
-788 LHEGWEYTLTE
+788 
-799 TTAPKGYVKA
+799 
-809 ESIKFKAESGK
+809 
-820 DQKLVMKDG
+820 
-829 QFTAKKTDVSGKNHV
+829 
-844 EGAKLEVRDEKNNV
+844 
-858 VDSWTTTKE
+858 
-867 DHYISGLE
+867 
-875 EGKTYRLVEAEAPK
+875 
-889 GYVKASDVS
+889 
-898 FTVTADME
+898 
-906 SATVVMKDAKITA
+906 
-919 KKTDISGTKEVE
+919 
-931 GAEMIVTDEKG
+931 
-942 TIVDKWISGK
+942 
-952 EEHSISG
+952 
-959 LEAGKK
+959 
-965 YTLTEKTAPN
+965 
-975 SFVKAE
+975 
-981 SIEFTAGGDKNQSLV
+981 
-996 MKDKQYTVSKKDASV
+996 
-1011 KNYVEGAKLEV
+1011 
-1022 RDEQDRVVDSWTT
+1022 
-1035 TKEDHYV
+1035 
-1042 SGLEEGKT
+1042 
-1050 YRLVE
+1050 
-1055 VEAPKGYVKASDI
+1055 
-1068 YFTVSK
+1068 
-1074 DKKNE
+1074 
-1079 TVVMKDAKITASK
+1079 VMKDAKITASK
-1092 REITGTKEIEG
+1092 
-1103 AKMTVT
+1103 
-1109 DDKGTVVDKWTSG
+1109 
-1122 KEEHSISG
+1122 
-1130 LEEGKRYTLTET
+1130 
-1142 TAPKGYVKAES
+1142 
-1153 IEFTAGDK
+1153 
-1161 DQKLVMKDKQVTI
+1161 
-1174 TKTEVTGT
+1174 TEVTGT
-1182 KEIEGAK
+1182 K
-1189 MTVKDETG
+1189 
-1197 KTVDTWTSTKE
+1197 
-1208 EHYVSG
+1208 
-1214 LEEGKKYT
+1214 
-1222 LIEETAPNGYV
+1222 
-1233 KAESIEFTVSKEKK
+1233 
-1247 NEAYIMKDKQVT
+1247 
-1259 VTKTEVSG
+1259 
-1267 TDEVEGAKMTVTD
+1267 EVEGAKMTVTD

-1290 STKEEH
+1290 SGKEEH

-1305 TYILT
+1305 TYTLT

-1343 VSVTK
+1343 ISVTK

-1360 TLTVKDEDGNTV
+1360 TLTVKDADGNTV

-1378 DKEHYVSGL
+1378 EKEHYVSGL

-1398 NAPEGYVRAE
+1398 TAPEGYVRAD

-1415 NEKIDQEVNMFDA
+1415 KEKVDQEVNMFDA

-1476 KEYILKE
+1476 CEYILKE

-1503 QNMDVEIKEQPVLT
+1503 QNMDVEIKEHPVLT
-1517 DIEVQKVDAQTKNV
+1517 DIEVQKVDAQTKKV
-1531 IKSKDFEFTMYS
+1531 IRSKDFEFTMYS

-1593 VVDDKLENVGKTY
+1593 VIDDNLENVGKTY
-1606 SFIYQDTPMPT
+1606 SFVYQDTPMPT
-1617 TGVKTGDGTDIQK
+1617 TGVKTGDGTDIKK

-1639 IVLLLCVIL
+1639 IVLLICVIL
-1648 ILRKKKNAQ
+1648 IIRKKRNDQ

>member
-22 VASQG
+22 IASQG

-34 SAHVDYDGKSTAYGS
+34 SAHVDHDGKSKAYGS

-62 CLEHAKKTPGSQDM
+62 CLEHTKKTPGSQNM

-82 STEAKY
+82 STEARY

-159 SKHVVNTWYDKNAK
+159 SRHVVNTWYDQNAK
-173 TQKSESSRLNGPNKY
+173 IQKSESSRLNGPNGY

-198 VKVVNETRGWSG
+198 VKVVNETKGWAG

-242 TFAPLIAWNGN
+242 TFAPLIAWNGD
-253 SKQQQIGTWLTVDPG
+253 SRKQHVGTWLTVDPG

-288 TDTGGKLLDG
+288 TDKGGKLLDG
-298 AVFHVSGNGYDRDI
+298 AVFHVSGNGYDRDV

-354 QTAET
+354 HTAET

-365 PTGKISIKKTDSK
+365 PTGKISIKKSDSK

-464 VKTGKIEIQ
+464 VKTGKIEIK

-478 GNPLKGGEFGIYAN
+478 GNPLKSGEFGIYAN

-519 RSDDLP
+519 RSGDLP

-594 TDNGGKVIDTWT
+594 TDNDGKVIDTWT

-614 KGLHEGCEYTLTE
+614 KGLHEGWEYTLTE

-664 KDASG
+664 KDVSG
-669 KNYIEGA
+669 KNYVEGA

-723 DDIFFTVSN
+723 KDVFFTVSN
-732 EKKNESVI
+732 EKKNESV
-740 MKDSKITAS
+740 
-749 KTDIT
+749 
-754 GTKEIK
+754 
-760 GAVLTVTDNDGKVID
+760 
-775 TWTSDGNPHAISG
+775 
-788 LHEGWEYTLTE
+788 
-799 TTAPKGYVKA
+799 
-809 ESIKFKAESGK
+809 
-820 DQKLVMKDG
+820 
-829 QFTAKKTDVSGKNHV
+829 
-844 EGAKLEVRDEKNNV
+844 
-858 VDSWTTTKE
+858 
-867 DHYISGLE
+867 
-875 EGKTYRLVEAEAPK
+875 
-889 GYVKASDVS
+889 
-898 FTVTADME
+898 
-906 SATVVMKDAKITA
+906 
-919 KKTDISGTKEVE
+919 
-931 GAEMIVTDEKG
+931 
-942 TIVDKWISGK
+942 
-952 EEHSISG
+952 
-959 LEAGKK
+959 
-965 YTLTEKTAPN
+965 
-975 SFVKAE
+975 
-981 SIEFTAGGDKNQSLV
+981 
-996 MKDKQYTVSKKDASV
+996 
-1011 KNYVEGAKLEV
+1011 
-1022 RDEQDRVVDSWTT
+1022 
-1035 TKEDHYV
+1035 
-1042 SGLEEGKT
+1042 
-1050 YRLVE
+1050 
-1055 VEAPKGYVKASDI
+1055 
-1068 YFTVSK
+1068 
-1074 DKKNE
+1074 
-1079 TVVMKDAKITASK
+1079 VMKDAKITASK
-1092 REITGTKEIEG
+1092 TEVTGTKEVEG

-1109 DDKGTVVDKWTSG
+1109 DEKGKTVDEWTSG

-1130 LEEGKRYTLTET
+1130 LEEGKKYTLTET

-1161 DQKLVMKDKQVTI
+1161 DQKLV
-1174 TKTEVTGT
+1174 
-1182 KEIEGAK
+1182 
-1189 MTVKDETG
+1189 
-1197 KTVDTWTSTKE
+1197 
-1208 EHYVSG
+1208 
-1214 LEEGKKYT
+1214 
-1222 LIEETAPNGYV
+1222 
-1233 KAESIEFTVSKEKK
+1233 
-1247 NEAYIMKDKQVT
+1247 MKDKQVT

-1290 STKEEH
+1290 SGKEEH

-1305 TYILT
+1305 TYTLT

-1343 VSVTK
+1343 ISVTK

-1360 TLTVKDEDGNTV
+1360 TLTVKDADGNTV

-1378 DKEHYVSGL
+1378 EKEHYVSGL

-1398 NAPEGYVRAE
+1398 TAPEGYVRAD

-1415 NEKIDQEVNMFDA
+1415 KEKVDQEVNMFDA

-1476 KEYILKE
+1476 CEYILKE

-1517 DIEVQKVDAQTKNV
+1517 DIEVQKVDAQTKKV
-1531 IKSKDFEFTMYS
+1531 IRSKDFEFTMYS

-1573 YIKETKAPT
+1573 YIRETKAPT

-1593 VVDDKLENVGKTY
+1593 VIDDNLENVGKTY
-1606 SFIYQDTPMPT
+1606 SFVYQDTPMPT
-1617 TGVKTGDGTDIQK
+1617 TGVKTGDGTDIKK

-1639 IVLLLCVIL
+1639 IVLLICVIL

>member
-27 ISTVEAF
+27 ISTVQAT
-34 SAHVDYDGKSTAYGS
+34 SYYVNCDGKSKAYGS

-62 CLEHAKKTPGSQDM
+62 CLEHKKSTPGSQSM
-76 NAEIYT
+76 NAEIYH

-101 YEEWSGLH
+101 YEEWGGLH
-109 GKSDNEKNVIM
+109 GKSNDEKNVIM

-147 KPDPLHQNNLVF
+147 KPDPLNQHVLMF
-159 SKHVVNTWYDKNAK
+159 SKNVVNTWYDKNAK
-173 TQKSESSRLNGPNKY
+173 TQKSESSRLNGPNGY

-234 SGYLQGGF
+234 SGYLKGGF
-242 TFAPLIAWNGN
+242 TFAPLIAWNGD
-253 SKQQQIGTWLTVDPG
+253 SRKQRVGTWITEDPIQT
-268 VNTFLNA
+268 TFLNA

-288 TDTGGKLLDG
+288 TDKGGKLLDG
-298 AVFHVSGNGYDRDI
+298 AVFHVSGNGYDRDV

-354 QTAET
+354 HTAET

-365 PTGKISIKKTDSK
+365 PTGKISIKKSDSK

-464 VKTGKIEIQ
+464 VKTGKIEIK

-478 GNPLKGGEFGIYAN
+478 GNPLKSGEFGIYAN

-519 RSDDLP
+519 RSGDLP

-594 TDNGGKVIDTWT
+594 TDNDGKVIDTWT

-614 KGLHEGCEYTLTE
+614 KGLHEG
-627 TTAPKGYVKAESIK
+627 
-641 FTVSTDKKDQ
+641 
-651 TIVMKDKQFTASK
+651 
-664 KDASG
+664 
-669 KNYIEGA
+669 
-676 KLEVRDDQNRVVD
+676 
-689 SWTSTKED
+689 
-697 HYVSG
+697 
-702 LEEGKT
+702 
-708 YRLVEAEAPKGYVKA
+708 
-723 DDIFFTVSN
+723 
-732 EKKNESVI
+732 
-740 MKDSKITAS
+740 
-749 KTDIT
+749 
-754 GTKEIK
+754 
-760 GAVLTVTDNDGKVID
+760 
-775 TWTSDGNPHAISG
+775 
-788 LHEGWEYTLTE
+788 WE
-799 TTAPKGYVKA
+799 
-809 ESIKFKAESGK
+809 
-820 DQKLVMKDG
+820 
-829 QFTAKKTDVSGKNHV
+829 
-844 EGAKLEVRDEKNNV
+844 
-858 VDSWTTTKE
+858 
-867 DHYISGLE
+867 
-875 EGKTYRLVEAEAPK
+875 
-889 GYVKASDVS
+889 
-898 FTVTADME
+898 
-906 SATVVMKDAKITA
+906 
-919 KKTDISGTKEVE
+919 
-931 GAEMIVTDEKG
+931 
-942 TIVDKWISGK
+942 
-952 EEHSISG
+952 
-959 LEAGKK
+959 
-965 YTLTEKTAPN
+965 
-975 SFVKAE
+975 
-981 SIEFTAGGDKNQSLV
+981 
-996 MKDKQYTVSKKDASV
+996 
-1011 KNYVEGAKLEV
+1011 
-1022 RDEQDRVVDSWTT
+1022 
-1035 TKEDHYV
+1035 
-1042 SGLEEGKT
+1042 
-1050 YRLVE
+1050 
-1055 VEAPKGYVKASDI
+1055 
-1068 YFTVSK
+1068 
-1074 DKKNE
+1074 
-1079 TVVMKDAKITASK
+1079 
-1092 REITGTKEIEG
+1092 
-1103 AKMTVT
+1103 
-1109 DDKGTVVDKWTSG
+1109 
-1122 KEEHSISG
+1122 
-1130 LEEGKRYTLTET
+1130 YTLTET

-1161 DQKLVMKDKQVTI
+1161 DQKLV
-1174 TKTEVTGT
+1174 
-1182 KEIEGAK
+1182 
-1189 MTVKDETG
+1189 
-1197 KTVDTWTSTKE
+1197 
-1208 EHYVSG
+1208 
-1214 LEEGKKYT
+1214 
-1222 LIEETAPNGYV
+1222 
-1233 KAESIEFTVSKEKK
+1233 
-1247 NEAYIMKDKQVT
+1247 MKDKQVT

-1290 STKEEH
+1290 SGKEEH

-1305 TYILT
+1305 TYTLT

-1343 VSVTK
+1343 ISVTK

-1360 TLTVKDEDGNTV
+1360 TLTVKDADGNTV

-1378 DKEHYVSGL
+1378 EKEHYVSGL

-1398 NAPEGYVRAE
+1398 TAPEGYVRAD

-1415 NEKIDQEVNMFDA
+1415 KEKVDQEVNMFDA

-1438 TGDAVKG
+1438 TGDSVKG

-1476 KEYILKE
+1476 YEYILKE

-1517 DIEVQKVDAQTKNV
+1517 DIEVQKVDAQTKKV
-1531 IKSKDFEFTMYS
+1531 IRSKDFEFTMYS

-1593 VVDDKLENVGKTY
+1593 VIDDNLENVGKTY
-1606 SFIYQDTPMPT
+1606 SFVYQDTPMPT
-1617 TGVKTGDGTDIQK
+1617 TGVKTGDGTDIKK

-1639 IVLLLCVIL
+1639 IVLLICVIL

>member
-13 ALSALMTLG
+13 ALSALMTLS

-27 ISTVEAF
+27 ISSVNASGSYELK
-34 SAHVDYDGKSTAYGS
+34 YYGQSTAWG
-49 TCGKFRINGRQAW
+49 TECGNYTIDGRRAW
-62 CLEHAKKTPGSQDM
+62 CIEHKKDTPPSAIVNG
-76 NAEIYT
+76 EIYHGT
-82 STEAKY
+82 DEKS
-88 ANIRKIMYYGWFG
+88 ANIRKIMYYGWEGF
-101 YEEWSGLH
+101 EPWSGLNNL
-109 GKSDNEKNVIM
+109 SDTEKNTLM
-120 SKALS
+120 SMALS
-125 HAYSGS
+125 KAYSGTK
-131 SISKGIMTDFY
+131 IRQTIINDFY
-142 NYATS
+142 NFAVS
-147 KPDPLHQNNLVF
+147 QPDPQNKNILRF
-159 SKHVVNTWYDKNAK
+159 SKTTVNTWYDQNSKV
-173 TQKSESSRLNGPNKY
+173 QKSESSTLNGPSGC
-188 HITINTQTNR
+188 HVTINPQTSKVR
-198 VKVVNETRGWSG
+198 VVNETRGTSG
-210 QVVDVYGGDTVH
+210 QIVEVYTGDTVH
-222 YEADAGY
+222 YEADADY
-229 TGHAY
+229 TGNSY
-234 SGYLQGGF
+234 SGWLKGGF
-242 TFAPLIAWNGN
+242 SFAPLIVWNGN
-253 SKQQQIGTWLTVDPG
+253 SAQQHISTWVTTDPLEP
-268 VNTFLNA
+268 TCLNA
-275 DFRAQLGSLKLRK
+275 DFKAVVGSLKLRK

-298 AVFHVSGNGYDRDI
+298 AVFHVSGNGYEKDV

-320 VNELPIGDYTVTE
+320 VNELPIGDYTITE

-348 TTVSAN
+348 ATVSAG

-365 PTGKISIKKTDSK
+365 PTGKISIKKSDSK
-378 GNVQG
+378 GNIQG

-464 VKTGKIEIQ
+464 VKTGRIEIK

-525 YGSYYVKEISAPTQ
+525 YGSYYVKEISAPNQ

-547 VLSDDTQYVKING
+547 VLSDDTQYVKVNG
-560 KNKTDT
+560 KNKTDS

-594 TDNGGKVIDTWT
+594 TDNDGKVIDTWT
-606 SDGNPHSI
+606 SDGTSHSI
-614 KGLHEGCEYTLTE
+614 KGLHEGWEYTLTE

-651 TIVMKDKQFTASK
+651 TLVMKDKQFTASK

-669 KNYIEGA
+669 KNYVEGA
-676 KLEVRDDQNRVVD
+676 KLEVRDEQDRVVD
-689 SWTSTKED
+689 SWTTTKEE
-697 HYVSG
+697 HSISG

-889 GYVKASDVS
+889 GYVKASDVT

-1035 TKEDHYV
+1035 TKEDHYI

-1103 AKMTVT
+1103 AKMTV
-1109 DDKGTVVDKWTSG
+1109 
-1122 KEEHSISG
+1122 
-1130 LEEGKRYTLTET
+1130 
-1142 TAPKGYVKAES
+1142 
-1153 IEFTAGDK
+1153 
-1161 DQKLVMKDKQVTI
+1161 
-1174 TKTEVTGT
+1174 
-1182 KEIEGAK
+1182 
-1189 MTVKDETG
+1189 KDEAG
-1197 KTVDTWTSTKE
+1197 KTVDTWTSGKE

-1222 LIEETAPNGYV
+1222 LIEETAPDGYV

-1247 NEAYIMKDKQVT
+1247 NEAYIMK
-1259 VTKTEVSG
+1259 
-1267 TDEVEGAKMTVTD
+1267 
-1280 EKGKTVDEWT
+1280 
-1290 STKEEH
+1290 
-1296 YVSGLEEGK
+1296 
-1305 TYILT
+1305 
-1310 ETTAPNGYVKAE
+1310 
-1322 SIEFTVSKD
+1322 
-1331 KVNQKVNMLDKQ
+1331 DKQ

-1398 NAPEGYVRAE
+1398 TAPEGYVRAD

-1415 NEKIDQEVNMFDA
+1415 NEKVDQEVNMFDA

-1455 NIVDKWTTD
+1455 NIVDKWITD

-1476 KEYILKE
+1476 KEYIIKE

-1517 DIEVQKVDAQTKNV
+1517 DIEVQKVDAQTKKV
-1531 IKSKDFEFTMYS
+1531 IRSKDFEFTMYS
-1543 DAECKNAITTV
+1543 DADCKNAITTV
-1554 SADKNAGTATFKD
+1554 SADKNAGTATFKN

>member
-22 VASQG
+22 IASQG

-82 STEAKY
+82 STDARY

-159 SKHVVNTWYDKNAK
+159 SKYVVNTWYDQNAK
-173 TQKSESSRLNGPNKY
+173 VQKSESSRLNGPNGY

-198 VKVVNETRGWSG
+198 VKVVNETRGWAG

-242 TFAPLIAWNGN
+242 TFAPLIAYNGN

-275 DFRAQLGSLKLRK
+275 EFRAQLGSLKLRK
-288 TDTGGKLLDG
+288 TDKGGKLLDG
-298 AVFHVSGNGYDRDI
+298 AVFHVSGNGYDRDV

-365 PTGKISIKKTDSK
+365 PTGKISIKKSDSK

-389 AEYTVYGAD
+389 AEYTVYSAD

-464 VKTGKIEIQ
+464 VKTGKIEIK

-478 GNPLKGGEFGIYAN
+478 GNPLKSGEFGIYAN

-547 VLSDDTQYVKING
+547 VLSDDTQYVKLNG

-566 VTFVDK
+566 VTFVNK

-594 TDNGGKVIDTWT
+594 TDNDGKVIDTWT

-614 KGLHEGCEYTLTE
+614 KGLHEGWEYTLTE

-651 TIVMKDKQFTASK
+651 TLVMKDKQFTASK
-664 KDASG
+664 KDVSG
-669 KNYIEGA
+669 KNYVEGA

-689 SWTSTKED
+689 SWTS
-697 HYVSG
+697 
-702 LEEGKT
+702 
-708 YRLVEAEAPKGYVKA
+708 
-723 DDIFFTVSN
+723 
-732 EKKNESVI
+732 
-740 MKDSKITAS
+740 
-749 KTDIT
+749 
-754 GTKEIK
+754 
-760 GAVLTVTDNDGKVID
+760 
-775 TWTSDGNPHAISG
+775 
-788 LHEGWEYTLTE
+788 
-799 TTAPKGYVKA
+799 
-809 ESIKFKAESGK
+809 
-820 DQKLVMKDG
+820 
-829 QFTAKKTDVSGKNHV
+829 
-844 EGAKLEVRDEKNNV
+844 
-858 VDSWTTTKE
+858 
-867 DHYISGLE
+867 
-875 EGKTYRLVEAEAPK
+875 
-889 GYVKASDVS
+889 
-898 FTVTADME
+898 
-906 SATVVMKDAKITA
+906 
-919 KKTDISGTKEVE
+919 
-931 GAEMIVTDEKG
+931 
-942 TIVDKWISGK
+942 
-952 EEHSISG
+952 
-959 LEAGKK
+959 
-965 YTLTEKTAPN
+965 
-975 SFVKAE
+975 
-981 SIEFTAGGDKNQSLV
+981 
-996 MKDKQYTVSKKDASV
+996 
-1011 KNYVEGAKLEV
+1011 
-1022 RDEQDRVVDSWTT
+1022 

-1153 IEFTAGDK
+1153 ITFTAGDK

-1189 MTVKDETG
+1189 MTVKDESG
-1197 KTVDTWTSTKE
+1197 KTVDTWTSGKE

-1222 LIEETAPNGYV
+1222 LIEETAPDGYV

-1247 NEAYIMKDKQVT
+1247 NEAYIMK
-1259 VTKTEVSG
+1259 
-1267 TDEVEGAKMTVTD
+1267 
-1280 EKGKTVDEWT
+1280 
-1290 STKEEH
+1290 
-1296 YVSGLEEGK
+1296 
-1305 TYILT
+1305 
-1310 ETTAPNGYVKAE
+1310 
-1322 SIEFTVSKD
+1322 
-1331 KVNQKVNMLDKQ
+1331 DKQ

-1398 NAPEGYVRAE
+1398 TAPEGYVRAE

-1415 NEKIDQEVNMFDA
+1415 NEKTIQEVNMLDA

-1476 KEYILKE
+1476 CEYVLKE
-1483 TKTPEGYMTAP
+1483 TKTPTGYMTAP

-1517 DIEVQKVDAQTKNV
+1517 DIEVQKVDAQTKKV
-1531 IKSKDFEFTMYS
+1531 IRSKDFEFTMYS
-1543 DAECKNAITTV
+1543 DADCKNAIATV
-1554 SADKNAGTATFKD
+1554 SADKNAGTATFKA

-1606 SFIYQDTPMPT
+1606 SFVYQDTPMPT

-1639 IVLLLCVIL
+1639 IVLLLCVIF

>member
-22 VASQG
+22 IASQG

-82 STEAKY
+82 STEARY

-159 SKHVVNTWYDKNAK
+159 SKYVVNTWYDQNAK
-173 TQKSESSRLNGPNKY
+173 IQKSESSRLNGPNGY

-198 VKVVNETRGWSG
+198 VKVVNETKGWAG

-242 TFAPLIAWNGN
+242 TFAPLIAYNGN

-275 DFRAQLGSLKLRK
+275 EFRAQLGSLKLRK
-288 TDTGGKLLDG
+288 TDKGGKLLDG
-298 AVFHVSGNGYDRDI
+298 AVFHVSGNGYDRDV

-365 PTGKISIKKTDSK
+365 PTGKISIKKSDSK

-389 AEYTVYGAD
+389 AEYTVYSAD

-404 ITTDKDGNGS
+404 ITTDNDGNGS

-464 VKTGKIEIQ
+464 VKTGKIEIK

-478 GNPLKGGEFGIYAN
+478 GNPLKSGEFGIYAN

-547 VLSDDTQYVKING
+547 VLSDDSQYVKING

-594 TDNGGKVIDTWT
+594 TDNDGKVIDTWT

-614 KGLHEGCEYTLTE
+614 KGLHEGWEYTLTE
-627 TTAPKGYVKAESIK
+627 TTAPKGYVKADSIK

-651 TIVMKDKQFTASK
+651 TLVMKDKQFTASK
-664 KDASG
+664 KDVSG
-669 KNYIEGA
+669 KNYVEGA

-723 DDIFFTVSN
+723 KDVFFTVSN
-732 EKKNESVI
+732 EKKNESV
-740 MKDSKITAS
+740 
-749 KTDIT
+749 
-754 GTKEIK
+754 
-760 GAVLTVTDNDGKVID
+760 
-775 TWTSDGNPHAISG
+775 
-788 LHEGWEYTLTE
+788 
-799 TTAPKGYVKA
+799 
-809 ESIKFKAESGK
+809 
-820 DQKLVMKDG
+820 
-829 QFTAKKTDVSGKNHV
+829 
-844 EGAKLEVRDEKNNV
+844 
-858 VDSWTTTKE
+858 
-867 DHYISGLE
+867 
-875 EGKTYRLVEAEAPK
+875 
-889 GYVKASDVS
+889 
-898 FTVTADME
+898 
-906 SATVVMKDAKITA
+906 
-919 KKTDISGTKEVE
+919 
-931 GAEMIVTDEKG
+931 
-942 TIVDKWISGK
+942 
-952 EEHSISG
+952 
-959 LEAGKK
+959 
-965 YTLTEKTAPN
+965 
-975 SFVKAE
+975 
-981 SIEFTAGGDKNQSLV
+981 
-996 MKDKQYTVSKKDASV
+996 
-1011 KNYVEGAKLEV
+1011 
-1022 RDEQDRVVDSWTT
+1022 
-1035 TKEDHYV
+1035 
-1042 SGLEEGKT
+1042 
-1050 YRLVE
+1050 
-1055 VEAPKGYVKASDI
+1055 
-1068 YFTVSK
+1068 
-1074 DKKNE
+1074 
-1079 TVVMKDAKITASK
+1079 VMKDAKITASK
-1092 REITGTKEIEG
+1092 TEVTGTKEVEG

-1109 DDKGTVVDKWTSG
+1109 DEKGKTVDEWTSG

-1130 LEEGKRYTLTET
+1130 LEEGKKYTLTET

-1189 MTVKDETG
+1189 MTVKDEAG
-1197 KTVDTWTSTKE
+1197 KTVDTWTSGKE

-1222 LIEETAPNGYV
+1222 LIEETAP
-1233 KAESIEFTVSKEKK
+1233 
-1247 NEAYIMKDKQVT
+1247 D
-1259 VTKTEVSG
+1259 
-1267 TDEVEGAKMTVTD
+1267 
-1280 EKGKTVDEWT
+1280 
-1290 STKEEH
+1290 
-1296 YVSGLEEGK
+1296 
-1305 TYILT
+1305 
-1310 ETTAPNGYVKAE
+1310 
-1322 SIEFTVSKD
+1322 
-1331 KVNQKVNMLDKQ
+1331 
-1343 VSVTK
+1343 
-1348 TDITG
+1348 
-1353 TQEVPGA
+1353 
-1360 TLTVKDEDGNTV
+1360 
-1372 DTWVSG
+1372 
-1378 DKEHYVSGL
+1378 
-1387 EEGKTYTLIEE
+1387 
-1398 NAPEGYVRAE
+1398 GYVRAE

-1415 NEKIDQEVNMFDA
+1415 NEKVDQEVNMFDA

-1455 NIVDKWTTD
+1455 NIVDKWITD

-1476 KEYILKE
+1476 KEYIIKE

-1517 DIEVQKVDAQTKNV
+1517 DIEVQKVDAQTKKV
-1531 IKSKDFEFTMYS
+1531 IRSKDFEFTMYS
-1543 DAECKNAITTV
+1543 DADCKNAITTV
-1554 SADKNAGTATFKD
+1554 SADKNAGTATFKN

>member
-22 VASQG
+22 IASQG

-82 STEAKY
+82 STDARY

-159 SKHVVNTWYDKNAK
+159 SKYVVNTWYDQNAK
-173 TQKSESSRLNGPNKY
+173 IQKSESSRLNGPNGY

-198 VKVVNETRGWSG
+198 VKVVNETKGWAG

-242 TFAPLIAWNGN
+242 TFAPLIAYNGN

-275 DFRAQLGSLKLRK
+275 EFRAQLGSLKLRK
-288 TDTGGKLLDG
+288 TDKGGKLLDG
-298 AVFHVSGNGYDRDI
+298 AVFHVSGNGYDRDV

-365 PTGKISIKKTDSK
+365 PTGKISIKKSDSK

-389 AEYTVYGAD
+389 AEYTVYSAD

-464 VKTGKIEIQ
+464 VKTGKIEIK

-478 GNPLKGGEFGIYAN
+478 GNPLKSGEFGIYAN

-547 VLSDDTQYVKING
+547 VLSDNTQYVKING

-566 VTFVDK
+566 LTFVNK

-594 TDNGGKVIDTWT
+594 TDNDGKVIDTWT

-614 KGLHEGCEYTLTE
+614 KGLHEGWEYTLTE

-651 TIVMKDKQFTASK
+651 TLVMKDKQFTASK
-664 KDASG
+664 KDVSG
-669 KNYIEGA
+669 KNYVEGA

-689 SWTSTKED
+689 SWTS
-697 HYVSG
+697 G
-702 LEEGKT
+702 
-708 YRLVEAEAPKGYVKA
+708 
-723 DDIFFTVSN
+723 
-732 EKKNESVI
+732 
-740 MKDSKITAS
+740 
-749 KTDIT
+749 
-754 GTKEIK
+754 
-760 GAVLTVTDNDGKVID
+760 
-775 TWTSDGNPHAISG
+775 
-788 LHEGWEYTLTE
+788 
-799 TTAPKGYVKA
+799 
-809 ESIKFKAESGK
+809 
-820 DQKLVMKDG
+820 
-829 QFTAKKTDVSGKNHV
+829 
-844 EGAKLEVRDEKNNV
+844 
-858 VDSWTTTKE
+858 
-867 DHYISGLE
+867 
-875 EGKTYRLVEAEAPK
+875 
-889 GYVKASDVS
+889 
-898 FTVTADME
+898 
-906 SATVVMKDAKITA
+906 
-919 KKTDISGTKEVE
+919 
-931 GAEMIVTDEKG
+931 
-942 TIVDKWISGK
+942 
-952 EEHSISG
+952 
-959 LEAGKK
+959 
-965 YTLTEKTAPN
+965 
-975 SFVKAE
+975 
-981 SIEFTAGGDKNQSLV
+981 
-996 MKDKQYTVSKKDASV
+996 
-1011 KNYVEGAKLEV
+1011 
-1022 RDEQDRVVDSWTT
+1022 
-1035 TKEDHYV
+1035 
-1042 SGLEEGKT
+1042 
-1050 YRLVE
+1050 
-1055 VEAPKGYVKASDI
+1055 
-1068 YFTVSK
+1068 
-1074 DKKNE
+1074 
-1079 TVVMKDAKITASK
+1079 
-1092 REITGTKEIEG
+1092 
-1103 AKMTVT
+1103 
-1109 DDKGTVVDKWTSG
+1109 
-1122 KEEHSISG
+1122 
-1130 LEEGKRYTLTET
+1130 
-1142 TAPKGYVKAES
+1142 
-1153 IEFTAGDK
+1153 
-1161 DQKLVMKDKQVTI
+1161 
-1174 TKTEVTGT
+1174 
-1182 KEIEGAK
+1182 
-1189 MTVKDETG
+1189 
-1197 KTVDTWTSTKE
+1197 KE

-1222 LIEETAPNGYV
+1222 LIEETAPDGYV
-1233 KAESIEFTVSKEKK
+1233 KAESIEFTVSKKKK
-1247 NEAYIMKDKQVT
+1247 NEAYIMK
-1259 VTKTEVSG
+1259 
-1267 TDEVEGAKMTVTD
+1267 
-1280 EKGKTVDEWT
+1280 
-1290 STKEEH
+1290 
-1296 YVSGLEEGK
+1296 
-1305 TYILT
+1305 
-1310 ETTAPNGYVKAE
+1310 
-1322 SIEFTVSKD
+1322 
-1331 KVNQKVNMLDKQ
+1331 DKQ

-1398 NAPEGYVRAE
+1398 TAPEGYVRAE

-1415 NEKIDQEVNMFDA
+1415 NEKVDQEVNMFDA

-1455 NIVDKWTTD
+1455 NIVDKWITD

-1476 KEYILKE
+1476 KEYIIKE

-1517 DIEVQKVDAQTKNV
+1517 DIEVQKVDAQTKKV
-1531 IKSKDFEFTMYS
+1531 IRSKDFEFTMYS
-1543 DAECKNAITTV
+1543 DADCKNAITTV
-1554 SADKNAGTATFKD
+1554 SADKNAGTATFKN

-1639 IVLLLCVIL
+1639 IVLLLCVIF

>member
-1 MNRNILKKLGAV
+1 MNRNILKKLGAI

-22 VASQG
+22 VTSQS
-27 ISTVEAF
+27 INIVEA
-34 SAHVDYDGKSTAYGS
+34 SSYKLDYLGQTTAWGTECGNYLIDGRRAWCIEHKKDSPPSGVINGDVYKSTEE
-49 TCGKFRINGRQAW
+49 KF
-62 CLEHAKKTPGSQDM
+62 
-76 NAEIYT
+76 
-82 STEAKY
+82 
-88 ANIRKIMYYGWFG
+88 ANMRKIMYYGWYG
-101 YEEWSGLH
+101 YEQWSGMDNL
-109 GKSDNEKNVIM
+109 SDIERNTMM
-120 SKALS
+120 SVALS
-125 HAYSGS
+125 KAYSGTK
-131 SISKGIMTDFY
+131 IRQTIINDFY
-142 NYATS
+142 NFAVS
-147 KPDPLHQNNLVF
+147 QPDPLNKNVLKF
-159 SKHVVNTWYDKNAK
+159 SKQIVNVWYDKDAK
-173 TQKSESSRLNGPNKY
+173 IQKSESSTLNGPSKY
-188 HITINTQTNR
+188 HVTINPQTSKVR
-198 VKVVNETRGWSG
+198 VVNETRGTSG

-222 YEADAGY
+222 YEADADY
-229 TGHAY
+229 TGNSY
-234 SGYLQGGF
+234 SGWLKGGF
-242 TFAPLIAWNGN
+242 SFAPLIVHNGN
-253 SKQQQIGTWLTVDPG
+253 SAQQHISTWVTTDPDEP
-268 VNTFLNA
+268 TCLNA
-275 DFRAQLGSLKLRK
+275 DFKAVVGSLKLRK
-288 TDTGGKLLDG
+288 TDTGGKLLNG
-298 AVFHVSGNGYDRDI
+298 AVFHVSGNGYEQDV
-312 TVTNGEIT
+312 TVENGEIT
-320 VNELPIGDYTVTE
+320 VNELPAGDYTVTE

-348 TTVSAN
+348 TTVVAG
-354 QTAET
+354 QTVET

-365 PTGKISIKKTDSK
+365 PTGKIYITKSDSK

-464 VKTGKIEIQ
+464 VKTGKIEIK

-478 GNPLKGGEFGIYAN
+478 GNPLKSGEFGIYAN

-547 VLSDDTQYVKING
+547 VLSDDTKYVKING

-594 TDNGGKVIDTWT
+594 TDNDGKVIDTWT

-614 KGLHEGCEYTLTE
+614 KGLHEGWEYTLTE

-651 TIVMKDKQFTASK
+651 TLVMKDKQFTASK
-664 KDASG
+664 KDVSG
-669 KNYIEGA
+669 KNYVEGA

-689 SWTSTKED
+689 TWTSTKED

-749 KTDIT
+749 K
-754 GTKEIK
+754 
-760 GAVLTVTDNDGKVID
+760 
-775 TWTSDGNPHAISG
+775 
-788 LHEGWEYTLTE
+788 
-799 TTAPKGYVKA
+799 
-809 ESIKFKAESGK
+809 
-820 DQKLVMKDG
+820 
-829 QFTAKKTDVSGKNHV
+829 
-844 EGAKLEVRDEKNNV
+844 
-858 VDSWTTTKE
+858 
-867 DHYISGLE
+867 
-875 EGKTYRLVEAEAPK
+875 
-889 GYVKASDVS
+889 
-898 FTVTADME
+898 
-906 SATVVMKDAKITA
+906 
-919 KKTDISGTKEVE
+919 
-931 GAEMIVTDEKG
+931 
-942 TIVDKWISGK
+942 
-952 EEHSISG
+952 
-959 LEAGKK
+959 
-965 YTLTEKTAPN
+965 
-975 SFVKAE
+975 
-981 SIEFTAGGDKNQSLV
+981 
-996 MKDKQYTVSKKDASV
+996 
-1011 KNYVEGAKLEV
+1011 
-1022 RDEQDRVVDSWTT
+1022 
-1035 TKEDHYV
+1035 
-1042 SGLEEGKT
+1042 
-1050 YRLVE
+1050 
-1055 VEAPKGYVKASDI
+1055 
-1068 YFTVSK
+1068 
-1074 DKKNE
+1074 
-1079 TVVMKDAKITASK
+1079 

-1103 AKMTVT
+1103 AKMTV
-1109 DDKGTVVDKWTSG
+1109 
-1122 KEEHSISG
+1122 
-1130 LEEGKRYTLTET
+1130 
-1142 TAPKGYVKAES
+1142 
-1153 IEFTAGDK
+1153 
-1161 DQKLVMKDKQVTI
+1161 
-1174 TKTEVTGT
+1174 
-1182 KEIEGAK
+1182 
-1189 MTVKDETG
+1189 KDEAG
-1197 KTVDTWTSTKE
+1197 KTVDTWTSGKE

-1222 LIEETAPNGYV
+1222 LIEETAP
-1233 KAESIEFTVSKEKK
+1233 
-1247 NEAYIMKDKQVT
+1247 
-1259 VTKTEVSG
+1259 
-1267 TDEVEGAKMTVTD
+1267 
-1280 EKGKTVDEWT
+1280 
-1290 STKEEH
+1290 
-1296 YVSGLEEGK
+1296 
-1305 TYILT
+1305 
-1310 ETTAPNGYVKAE
+1310 
-1322 SIEFTVSKD
+1322 
-1331 KVNQKVNMLDKQ
+1331 
-1343 VSVTK
+1343 
-1348 TDITG
+1348 
-1353 TQEVPGA
+1353 
-1360 TLTVKDEDGNTV
+1360 
-1372 DTWVSG
+1372 
-1378 DKEHYVSGL
+1378 
-1387 EEGKTYTLIEE
+1387 
-1398 NAPEGYVRAE
+1398 EGYVRAE

-1415 NEKIDQEVNMFDA
+1415 NEKVDQEVNMFDA

-1455 NIVDKWTTD
+1455 NIVDKWITD

-1476 KEYILKE
+1476 KEYIIKE

-1517 DIEVQKVDAQTKNV
+1517 DIEVQKVDAQTKKV
-1531 IKSKDFEFTMYS
+1531 IRSKDFEFTMYS
-1543 DAECKNAITTV
+1543 DADCKNAITTV
-1554 SADKNAGTATFKD
+1554 SADKNAGTATFKN

>member
-27 ISTVEAF
+27 ISTVNAA
-34 SAHVDYDGKSTAYGS
+34 SYYVNSDGKSTAYGS

-62 CLEHAKKTPGSQDM
+62 CLEHAKKTPGSQSM
-76 NAEIYT
+76 NAEIYH

-131 SISKGIMTDFY
+131 SISRGIMTDFY

-147 KPDPLHQNNLVF
+147 KPDPLNQNVLVF
-159 SKHVVNTWYDKNAK
+159 SKQVVNTWYDQNAK
-173 TQKSESSRLNGPNKY
+173 IQKSESSRLNGPNGY
-188 HITINTQTNR
+188 HITINTQTSR

-229 TGHAY
+229 TGSAY
-234 SGYLQGGF
+234 SGWKKAGF
-242 TFAPLIAWNGN
+242 TFAPLIAWNN
-253 SKQQQIGTWLTVDPG
+253 DSSKQHLGTWITEDPI
-268 VNTFLNA
+268 VSTCLNA

-288 TDTGGKLLDG
+288 TDKGGKLLDG
-298 AVFHVSGNGYDRDI
+298 AVFHVSGNGYDKDV
-312 TVTNGEIT
+312 TVANGEIT

-348 TTVSAN
+348 ATVSAG

-365 PTGKISIKKTDSK
+365 PTGKISIRKSDSK

-398 GQEVGK
+398 SQEVGK

-464 VKTGKIEIQ
+464 VKTGKIEIK

-478 GNPLKGGEFGIYAN
+478 GNPLKSGEFGIYAN

-539 EAGNSHNF
+539 EDGNSHNF

-594 TDNGGKVIDTWT
+594 TDNDGKVIDTWT

-614 KGLHEGCEYTLTE
+614 KGLHEGWEYTLTE

-651 TIVMKDKQFTASK
+651 TLVMKDKQFTASK
-664 KDASG
+664 KDVSG
-669 KNYIEGA
+669 KNYVEGA

-708 YRLVEAEAPKGYVKA
+708 Y
-723 DDIFFTVSN
+723 
-732 EKKNESVI
+732 
-740 MKDSKITAS
+740 
-749 KTDIT
+749 
-754 GTKEIK
+754 
-760 GAVLTVTDNDGKVID
+760 
-775 TWTSDGNPHAISG
+775 
-788 LHEGWEYTLTE
+788 
-799 TTAPKGYVKA
+799 
-809 ESIKFKAESGK
+809 
-820 DQKLVMKDG
+820 
-829 QFTAKKTDVSGKNHV
+829 
-844 EGAKLEVRDEKNNV
+844 
-858 VDSWTTTKE
+858 
-867 DHYISGLE
+867 
-875 EGKTYRLVEAEAPK
+875 
-889 GYVKASDVS
+889 
-898 FTVTADME
+898 
-906 SATVVMKDAKITA
+906 
-919 KKTDISGTKEVE
+919 
-931 GAEMIVTDEKG
+931 
-942 TIVDKWISGK
+942 
-952 EEHSISG
+952 
-959 LEAGKK
+959 
-965 YTLTEKTAPN
+965 
-975 SFVKAE
+975 
-981 SIEFTAGGDKNQSLV
+981 
-996 MKDKQYTVSKKDASV
+996 
-1011 KNYVEGAKLEV
+1011 
-1022 RDEQDRVVDSWTT
+1022 
-1035 TKEDHYV
+1035 
-1042 SGLEEGKT
+1042 
-1050 YRLVE
+1050 
-1055 VEAPKGYVKASDI
+1055 
-1068 YFTVSK
+1068 
-1074 DKKNE
+1074 
-1079 TVVMKDAKITASK
+1079 
-1092 REITGTKEIEG
+1092 
-1103 AKMTVT
+1103 
-1109 DDKGTVVDKWTSG
+1109 
-1122 KEEHSISG
+1122 
-1130 LEEGKRYTLTET
+1130 
-1142 TAPKGYVKAES
+1142 
-1153 IEFTAGDK
+1153 
-1161 DQKLVMKDKQVTI
+1161 
-1174 TKTEVTGT
+1174 
-1182 KEIEGAK
+1182 
-1189 MTVKDETG
+1189 
-1197 KTVDTWTSTKE
+1197 
-1208 EHYVSG
+1208 
-1214 LEEGKKYT
+1214 T
-1222 LIEETAPNGYV
+1222 LIEET
-1233 KAESIEFTVSKEKK
+1233 
-1247 NEAYIMKDKQVT
+1247 
-1259 VTKTEVSG
+1259 
-1267 TDEVEGAKMTVTD
+1267 
-1280 EKGKTVDEWT
+1280 
-1290 STKEEH
+1290 
-1296 YVSGLEEGK
+1296 
-1305 TYILT
+1305 
-1310 ETTAPNGYVKAE
+1310 
-1322 SIEFTVSKD
+1322 
-1331 KVNQKVNMLDKQ
+1331 
-1343 VSVTK
+1343 
-1348 TDITG
+1348 
-1353 TQEVPGA
+1353 
-1360 TLTVKDEDGNTV
+1360 
-1372 DTWVSG
+1372 
-1378 DKEHYVSGL
+1378 
-1387 EEGKTYTLIEE
+1387 
-1398 NAPEGYVRAE
+1398 APEGYVRAE
-1408 EITFTVT
+1408 KITFTVT
-1415 NEKIDQEVNMFDA
+1415 NEKVDQEVNMFDA
-1428 QVKVTKTDAL
+1428 QVKVSKTDAL

-1476 KEYILKE
+1476 SEYILKE

-1494 DRTLVVSGE
+1494 ARTLVVSGE

-1517 DIEVQKVDAQTKNV
+1517 DIEVQKVDAQTKKV
-1531 IKSKDFEFTMYS
+1531 IRSKDFEFTMYS
-1543 DAECKNAITTV
+1543 DEECKNAITTV

-1606 SFIYQDTPMPT
+1606 SFVYQDTPMPT

-1639 IVLLLCVIL
+1639 IVLLICVIL
-1648 ILRKKKNAQ
+1648 IIRKKKNAQ

>member
-27 ISTVEAF
+27 ISTVQAT
-34 SAHVDYDGKSTAYGS
+34 SYYVNYDGKSKAYGS

-62 CLEHAKKTPGSQDM
+62 CLEHKKSTPGSQSM
-76 NAEIYT
+76 NAEIYH

-101 YEEWSGLH
+101 YEEWGGLH
-109 GKSDNEKNVIM
+109 GKSNDEKNVIM

-125 HAYSGS
+125 HVYSGS

-147 KPDPLHQNNLVF
+147 KPDPLNQHVLMF
-159 SKHVVNTWYDKNAK
+159 SKNVVNTWYDKNAK
-173 TQKSESSRLNGPNKY
+173 TQKSESSRLNGPNGY

-234 SGYLQGGF
+234 SGYLKGGF
-242 TFAPLIAWNGN
+242 TIAPLIAWNGD
-253 SKQQQIGTWLTVDPG
+253 SRKQHVGTWITEDPIQT
-268 VNTFLNA
+268 TFLNA

-288 TDTGGKLLDG
+288 TDKGGKLLDG
-298 AVFHVSGNGYDRDI
+298 AVFHVSGNGYDRDV

-354 QTAET
+354 HTAET

-365 PTGKISIKKTDSK
+365 PTGKISIKKSDSK

-464 VKTGKIEIQ
+464 VKTAKIEIK

-478 GNPLKGGEFGIYAN
+478 GNPLKSGEFGIYAN

-519 RSDDLP
+519 RSGDLP

-594 TDNGGKVIDTWT
+594 TDNDGKVIDTWT

-614 KGLHEGCEYTLTE
+614 KGLHEGWEYTLTE

-651 TIVMKDKQFTASK
+651 TLVMKDKQFTASK
-664 KDASG
+664 KDVSG
-669 KNYIEGA
+669 KNYVEGA

-708 YRLVEAEAPKGYVKA
+708 Y
-723 DDIFFTVSN
+723 T
-732 EKKNESVI
+732 
-740 MKDSKITAS
+740 
-749 KTDIT
+749 
-754 GTKEIK
+754 
-760 GAVLTVTDNDGKVID
+760 
-775 TWTSDGNPHAISG
+775 
-788 LHEGWEYTLTE
+788 
-799 TTAPKGYVKA
+799 
-809 ESIKFKAESGK
+809 
-820 DQKLVMKDG
+820 
-829 QFTAKKTDVSGKNHV
+829 
-844 EGAKLEVRDEKNNV
+844 
-858 VDSWTTTKE
+858 
-867 DHYISGLE
+867 
-875 EGKTYRLVEAEAPK
+875 
-889 GYVKASDVS
+889 
-898 FTVTADME
+898 
-906 SATVVMKDAKITA
+906 
-919 KKTDISGTKEVE
+919 
-931 GAEMIVTDEKG
+931 
-942 TIVDKWISGK
+942 
-952 EEHSISG
+952 
-959 LEAGKK
+959 
-965 YTLTEKTAPN
+965 
-975 SFVKAE
+975 
-981 SIEFTAGGDKNQSLV
+981 
-996 MKDKQYTVSKKDASV
+996 
-1011 KNYVEGAKLEV
+1011 
-1022 RDEQDRVVDSWTT
+1022 
-1035 TKEDHYV
+1035 
-1042 SGLEEGKT
+1042 
-1050 YRLVE
+1050 
-1055 VEAPKGYVKASDI
+1055 
-1068 YFTVSK
+1068 
-1074 DKKNE
+1074 
-1079 TVVMKDAKITASK
+1079 
-1092 REITGTKEIEG
+1092 
-1103 AKMTVT
+1103 
-1109 DDKGTVVDKWTSG
+1109 
-1122 KEEHSISG
+1122 
-1130 LEEGKRYTLTET
+1130 
-1142 TAPKGYVKAES
+1142 
-1153 IEFTAGDK
+1153 
-1161 DQKLVMKDKQVTI
+1161 
-1174 TKTEVTGT
+1174 
-1182 KEIEGAK
+1182 
-1189 MTVKDETG
+1189 
-1197 KTVDTWTSTKE
+1197 
-1208 EHYVSG
+1208 
-1214 LEEGKKYT
+1214 
-1222 LIEETAPNGYV
+1222 
-1233 KAESIEFTVSKEKK
+1233 
-1247 NEAYIMKDKQVT
+1247 
-1259 VTKTEVSG
+1259 
-1267 TDEVEGAKMTVTD
+1267 
-1280 EKGKTVDEWT
+1280 
-1290 STKEEH
+1290 
-1296 YVSGLEEGK
+1296 
-1305 TYILT
+1305 LT

-1343 VSVTK
+1343 ISVTK

-1360 TLTVKDEDGNTV
+1360 TLTVKDADGNTV

-1378 DKEHYVSGL
+1378 EKEHYVSGL

-1398 NAPEGYVRAE
+1398 TAPEGYVRAD

-1415 NEKIDQEVNMFDA
+1415 KEKVDQEVNMFDA

-1476 KEYILKE
+1476 CEYILKE

-1517 DIEVQKVDAQTKNV
+1517 DIEVQKVDAQTKKV
-1531 IKSKDFEFTMYS
+1531 IRSKDFEFTMYS

-1593 VVDDKLENVGKTY
+1593 VIDDNLENVGKTY
-1606 SFIYQDTPMPT
+1606 SFVYQDTPMPT
-1617 TGVKTGDGTDIQK
+1617 TGVKTGDGTDIKK

-1639 IVLLLCVIL
+1639 IVLLICVIL

>member
-22 VASQG
+22 IASQG

-34 SAHVDYDGKSTAYGS
+34 SAHVDYDGKSKAYGS

-62 CLEHAKKTPGSQDM
+62 CLEHAKKTPGSQNM

-82 STEAKY
+82 STEARY

-159 SKHVVNTWYDKNAK
+159 SRHVVNTWYDQNAK
-173 TQKSESSRLNGPNKY
+173 IQKSESSRLNGPNGY

-198 VKVVNETRGWSG
+198 VKVVNETKGWAG

-242 TFAPLIAWNGN
+242 TFAPLIAWNGD
-253 SKQQQIGTWLTVDPG
+253 SRKQHVGTWLTVDPG

-288 TDTGGKLLDG
+288 TDKGGKLLDG
-298 AVFHVSGNGYDRDI
+298 AVFHVSGNGYDRDV

-354 QTAET
+354 HTAET

-365 PTGKISIKKTDSK
+365 PTGKISIKKSDSK

-464 VKTGKIEIQ
+464 VKTGKIEIK

-478 GNPLKGGEFGIYAN
+478 GNPLKSGEFGIYAN

-519 RSDDLP
+519 RSGDLP

-594 TDNGGKVIDTWT
+594 TDNDGKVIDTWT

-614 KGLHEGCEYTLTE
+614 KGLHEGWEYTLTE

-664 KDASG
+664 KDVSG
-669 KNYIEGA
+669 KNYVEGA

-723 DDIFFTVSN
+723 KDVFFTVSN
-732 EKKNESVI
+732 EKKNESV
-740 MKDSKITAS
+740 
-749 KTDIT
+749 
-754 GTKEIK
+754 
-760 GAVLTVTDNDGKVID
+760 
-775 TWTSDGNPHAISG
+775 
-788 LHEGWEYTLTE
+788 
-799 TTAPKGYVKA
+799 
-809 ESIKFKAESGK
+809 
-820 DQKLVMKDG
+820 
-829 QFTAKKTDVSGKNHV
+829 
-844 EGAKLEVRDEKNNV
+844 
-858 VDSWTTTKE
+858 
-867 DHYISGLE
+867 
-875 EGKTYRLVEAEAPK
+875 
-889 GYVKASDVS
+889 
-898 FTVTADME
+898 
-906 SATVVMKDAKITA
+906 
-919 KKTDISGTKEVE
+919 
-931 GAEMIVTDEKG
+931 
-942 TIVDKWISGK
+942 
-952 EEHSISG
+952 
-959 LEAGKK
+959 
-965 YTLTEKTAPN
+965 
-975 SFVKAE
+975 
-981 SIEFTAGGDKNQSLV
+981 
-996 MKDKQYTVSKKDASV
+996 
-1011 KNYVEGAKLEV
+1011 
-1022 RDEQDRVVDSWTT
+1022 
-1035 TKEDHYV
+1035 
-1042 SGLEEGKT
+1042 
-1050 YRLVE
+1050 
-1055 VEAPKGYVKASDI
+1055 
-1068 YFTVSK
+1068 
-1074 DKKNE
+1074 
-1079 TVVMKDAKITASK
+1079 VMKDAKITASK
-1092 REITGTKEIEG
+1092 TEVTGTKEVEG

-1109 DDKGTVVDKWTSG
+1109 DEKGKTVDEWTSG

-1130 LEEGKRYTLTET
+1130 LEEGKKYTLTET

-1161 DQKLVMKDKQVTI
+1161 DQKLV
-1174 TKTEVTGT
+1174 
-1182 KEIEGAK
+1182 
-1189 MTVKDETG
+1189 
-1197 KTVDTWTSTKE
+1197 
-1208 EHYVSG
+1208 
-1214 LEEGKKYT
+1214 
-1222 LIEETAPNGYV
+1222 
-1233 KAESIEFTVSKEKK
+1233 
-1247 NEAYIMKDKQVT
+1247 MKDKQVT

-1290 STKEEH
+1290 SGKEEH

-1305 TYILT
+1305 TYTLT

-1343 VSVTK
+1343 ISVTK

-1360 TLTVKDEDGNTV
+1360 TLTVKDADGNTV

-1378 DKEHYVSGL
+1378 EKEHYVSGL

-1398 NAPEGYVRAE
+1398 TAPEGYVRAD

-1415 NEKIDQEVNMFDA
+1415 KEKVDQEVNMFDA

-1476 KEYILKE
+1476 CEYILKE

-1517 DIEVQKVDAQTKNV
+1517 DIEVQKVDAQTKKV
-1531 IKSKDFEFTMYS
+1531 IRSKDFEFTMYS

-1593 VVDDKLENVGKTY
+1593 VIDDNLENVGKTY
-1606 SFIYQDTPMPT
+1606 SFVYQDTPMPT
-1617 TGVKTGDGTDIQK
+1617 TGVKTGDGTDIKK

-1639 IVLLLCVIL
+1639 IVLLICVIL

>member
-22 VASQG
+22 IASQG

-34 SAHVDYDGKSTAYGS
+34 SAHVDYDGKSKAYGS

-62 CLEHAKKTPGSQDM
+62 CLEHAKKTPGSQNM

-82 STEAKY
+82 STEARY

-159 SKHVVNTWYDKNAK
+159 SRHVVNTWYDQNAK
-173 TQKSESSRLNGPNKY
+173 IQKSESSRLNGPNGY

-198 VKVVNETRGWSG
+198 VKVVNETKGWAG

-242 TFAPLIAWNGN
+242 TFAPLIAWNGD
-253 SKQQQIGTWLTVDPG
+253 SRKQHVGTWLTVDPG

-288 TDTGGKLLDG
+288 TDKGGKLLDG
-298 AVFHVSGNGYDRDI
+298 AVFHVSGNGYDRDV

-354 QTAET
+354 HTAET

-365 PTGKISIKKTDSK
+365 PTGKISIKKSDSK

-464 VKTGKIEIQ
+464 VKTGKIEIK

-478 GNPLKGGEFGIYAN
+478 GNPLKSGEFGIYAN

-519 RSDDLP
+519 RSGDLP

-539 EAGNSHNF
+539 EGGNSHNF

-594 TDNGGKVIDTWT
+594 TDNDGKVIDTWT

-614 KGLHEGCEYTLTE
+614 KGLHEGWEYTLTE

-664 KDASG
+664 KDVSG
-669 KNYIEGA
+669 KNYVEGA

-723 DDIFFTVSN
+723 KDVFFTVSN
-732 EKKNESVI
+732 EKKNESV
-740 MKDSKITAS
+740 
-749 KTDIT
+749 
-754 GTKEIK
+754 
-760 GAVLTVTDNDGKVID
+760 
-775 TWTSDGNPHAISG
+775 
-788 LHEGWEYTLTE
+788 
-799 TTAPKGYVKA
+799 
-809 ESIKFKAESGK
+809 
-820 DQKLVMKDG
+820 
-829 QFTAKKTDVSGKNHV
+829 
-844 EGAKLEVRDEKNNV
+844 
-858 VDSWTTTKE
+858 
-867 DHYISGLE
+867 
-875 EGKTYRLVEAEAPK
+875 
-889 GYVKASDVS
+889 
-898 FTVTADME
+898 
-906 SATVVMKDAKITA
+906 
-919 KKTDISGTKEVE
+919 
-931 GAEMIVTDEKG
+931 
-942 TIVDKWISGK
+942 
-952 EEHSISG
+952 
-959 LEAGKK
+959 
-965 YTLTEKTAPN
+965 
-975 SFVKAE
+975 
-981 SIEFTAGGDKNQSLV
+981 
-996 MKDKQYTVSKKDASV
+996 
-1011 KNYVEGAKLEV
+1011 
-1022 RDEQDRVVDSWTT
+1022 
-1035 TKEDHYV
+1035 
-1042 SGLEEGKT
+1042 
-1050 YRLVE
+1050 
-1055 VEAPKGYVKASDI
+1055 
-1068 YFTVSK
+1068 
-1074 DKKNE
+1074 
-1079 TVVMKDAKITASK
+1079 VMKDAKITASK
-1092 REITGTKEIEG
+1092 TEITGTKEVEG

-1109 DDKGTVVDKWTSG
+1109 DEKGKTVDEWTSG

-1130 LEEGKRYTLTET
+1130 LEEGKKYTLTET

-1161 DQKLVMKDKQVTI
+1161 DQKLV
-1174 TKTEVTGT
+1174 
-1182 KEIEGAK
+1182 
-1189 MTVKDETG
+1189 
-1197 KTVDTWTSTKE
+1197 
-1208 EHYVSG
+1208 
-1214 LEEGKKYT
+1214 
-1222 LIEETAPNGYV
+1222 
-1233 KAESIEFTVSKEKK
+1233 
-1247 NEAYIMKDKQVT
+1247 MKDKQVT

-1290 STKEEH
+1290 SGKEEH

-1305 TYILT
+1305 TYTLT

-1343 VSVTK
+1343 ISVTK

-1360 TLTVKDEDGNTV
+1360 TLTVKDADGNTV

-1378 DKEHYVSGL
+1378 EKEHYVSGL

-1398 NAPEGYVRAE
+1398 TAPEGYVRAD

-1415 NEKIDQEVNMFDA
+1415 KEKVDQEVNMFDA

-1438 TGDAVKG
+1438 TGDSVKG

-1455 NIVDKWTTD
+1455 NIVDKWNTD

-1476 KEYILKE
+1476 CEYILKE

-1517 DIEVQKVDAQTKNV
+1517 DIEVQKVDAQTKKV
-1531 IKSKDFEFTMYS
+1531 IRSKDFEFTMYS

-1593 VVDDKLENVGKTY
+1593 VIDDNLENVGKTY
-1606 SFIYQDTPMPT
+1606 SFVYQDTPMPT
-1617 TGVKTGDGTDIQK
+1617 TGVKTGDGTDIKK

-1639 IVLLLCVIL
+1639 IVLLICVIL

>member
-27 ISTVEAF
+27 ISSVEA
-34 SAHVDYDGKSTAYGS
+34 SGNYELKYYGQSTGLGSECGNYTIDGRRGWCIEHKKDSPPSG
-49 TCGKFRINGRQAW
+49 FVNG
-62 CLEHAKKTPGSQDM
+62 
-76 NAEIYT
+76 EIYHGT
-82 STEAKY
+82 DAKS
-88 ANIRKIMYYGWFG
+88 ANIRKIMYYGWEGF
-101 YEEWSGLH
+101 EPWSGLNTL
-109 GKSDNEKNVIM
+109 SDAEKNSLM
-120 SKALS
+120 SMALS
-125 HAYSGS
+125 CAYSGTK
-131 SISKGIMTDFY
+131 IRNATIKNFY

-147 KPDPLHQNNLVF
+147 QPDPQNKNILKF
-159 SKHVVNTWYDKNAK
+159 SKQIVNTWYDQNAK
-173 TQKSESSRLNGPNKY
+173 VQKSESSRLNGPNGA
-188 HITINTQTNR
+188 HVTINPQTSKVR
-198 VKVVNETRGWSG
+198 VVNETKGTSG
-210 QVVDVYGGDTVH
+210 QIVDVYAGDTVH
-222 YEADAGY
+222 YEADADY
-229 TGHAY
+229 TGNSY
-234 SGYLQGGF
+234 SGWLKGGF
-242 TFAPLIAWNGN
+242 SFAPLIVHNGN
-253 SKQQQIGTWLTVDPG
+253 SKQQHIGAWITTDPLEP
-268 VNTFLNA
+268 TCLNA
-275 DFRAQLGSLKLRK
+275 DFKAVVGSLKLRK

-298 AVFHVSGNGYDRDI
+298 AVFHVSGNGYEQDV
-312 TVTNGEIT
+312 TVENGEIT
-320 VNELPIGDYTVTE
+320 VNELPAGDYTVTE

-348 TTVSAN
+348 TTVVAG
-354 QTAET
+354 QTVET

-365 PTGKISIKKTDSK
+365 PTGKIYITKSDSK

-464 VKTGKIEIQ
+464 VKTGKIEIK

-478 GNPLKGGEFGIYAN
+478 GNPLKSGEFGIYAN

-519 RSDDLP
+519 RSGDLP

-594 TDNGGKVIDTWT
+594 TDNDGKVIDTWT

-614 KGLHEGCEYTLTE
+614 KGLHEGWEYTLTE

-651 TIVMKDKQFTASK
+651 TLVMKDKQFTASK
-664 KDASG
+664 KDVSG
-669 KNYIEGA
+669 KNYVEGA

-723 DDIFFTVSN
+723 
-732 EKKNESVI
+732 
-740 MKDSKITAS
+740 
-749 KTDIT
+749 
-754 GTKEIK
+754 
-760 GAVLTVTDNDGKVID
+760 
-775 TWTSDGNPHAISG
+775 
-788 LHEGWEYTLTE
+788 
-799 TTAPKGYVKA
+799 
-809 ESIKFKAESGK
+809 
-820 DQKLVMKDG
+820 
-829 QFTAKKTDVSGKNHV
+829 
-844 EGAKLEVRDEKNNV
+844 
-858 VDSWTTTKE
+858 
-867 DHYISGLE
+867 
-875 EGKTYRLVEAEAPK
+875 
-889 GYVKASDVS
+889 
-898 FTVTADME
+898 
-906 SATVVMKDAKITA
+906 
-919 KKTDISGTKEVE
+919 
-931 GAEMIVTDEKG
+931 
-942 TIVDKWISGK
+942 
-952 EEHSISG
+952 
-959 LEAGKK
+959 
-965 YTLTEKTAPN
+965 
-975 SFVKAE
+975 
-981 SIEFTAGGDKNQSLV
+981 
-996 MKDKQYTVSKKDASV
+996 
-1011 KNYVEGAKLEV
+1011 
-1022 RDEQDRVVDSWTT
+1022 
-1035 TKEDHYV
+1035 
-1042 SGLEEGKT
+1042 
-1050 YRLVE
+1050 
-1055 VEAPKGYVKASDI
+1055 
-1068 YFTVSK
+1068 
-1074 DKKNE
+1074 
-1079 TVVMKDAKITASK
+1079 
-1092 REITGTKEIEG
+1092 
-1103 AKMTVT
+1103 
-1109 DDKGTVVDKWTSG
+1109 
-1122 KEEHSISG
+1122 
-1130 LEEGKRYTLTET
+1130 
-1142 TAPKGYVKAES
+1142 
-1153 IEFTAGDK
+1153 
-1161 DQKLVMKDKQVTI
+1161 
-1174 TKTEVTGT
+1174 
-1182 KEIEGAK
+1182 
-1189 MTVKDETG
+1189 
-1197 KTVDTWTSTKE
+1197 
-1208 EHYVSG
+1208 
-1214 LEEGKKYT
+1214 
-1222 LIEETAPNGYV
+1222 
-1233 KAESIEFTVSKEKK
+1233 
-1247 NEAYIMKDKQVT
+1247 
-1259 VTKTEVSG
+1259 
-1267 TDEVEGAKMTVTD
+1267 
-1280 EKGKTVDEWT
+1280 
-1290 STKEEH
+1290 
-1296 YVSGLEEGK
+1296 
-1305 TYILT
+1305 
-1310 ETTAPNGYVKAE
+1310 E

-1343 VSVTK
+1343 ISVTK

-1353 TQEVPGA
+1353 TQEVHGA
-1360 TLTVKDEDGNTV
+1360 TLTVKDADGNTV

-1378 DKEHYVSGL
+1378 EKEHYVSGL

-1398 NAPEGYVRAE
+1398 TAPEGYVRAD

-1415 NEKIDQEVNMFDA
+1415 KEKVDQEVNMFDA

-1476 KEYILKE
+1476 CEYILKE

-1517 DIEVQKVDAQTKNV
+1517 DIEVQKVDAQTKKV
-1531 IKSKDFEFTMYS
+1531 IRSKDFEFTMYS

-1593 VVDDKLENVGKTY
+1593 VIDDNLENVGKTY
-1606 SFIYQDTPMPT
+1606 SFVYQDTPMPT
-1617 TGVKTGDGTDIQK
+1617 TGVKTGDGTDIKK

-1639 IVLLLCVIL
+1639 IVLLICVIL

>member
-22 VASQG
+22 IASQG
-27 ISTVEAF
+27 INTVEAF
-34 SAHVDYDGKSTAYGS
+34 SAHVDYDGKSTAYRS

-82 STEAKY
+82 STEARY

-159 SKHVVNTWYDKNAK
+159 SKYVVNTWYDQNAK
-173 TQKSESSRLNGPNKY
+173 IQKSESSRLNGPNGY

-198 VKVVNETRGWSG
+198 VKVVNETKGWAG

-242 TFAPLIAWNGN
+242 TFAPLIAYNGN

-275 DFRAQLGSLKLRK
+275 EFRAQLGSLKLRK
-288 TDTGGKLLDG
+288 TDKGGKLLDG
-298 AVFHVSGNGYDRDI
+298 AVFHVSGNGYDRDV

-320 VNELPIGDYTVTE
+320 VNDLVIGDYTVTE
-333 KTAPNGYLVNVAPFK
+333 KTAPNGYLVNVAPFR

-365 PTGKISIKKTDSK
+365 PTGKISIKKSDSK

-414 LENLVLGTYTVKET
+414 IENLVLGTYTVKET

-464 VKTGKIEIQ
+464 VKTGKIEIK

-478 GNPLKGGEFGIYAN
+478 GNPLKSGEFGIYAN

-664 KDASG
+664 KD
-669 KNYIEGA
+669 
-676 KLEVRDDQNRVVD
+676 
-689 SWTSTKED
+689 
-697 HYVSG
+697 
-702 LEEGKT
+702 
-708 YRLVEAEAPKGYVKA
+708 
-723 DDIFFTVSN
+723 
-732 EKKNESVI
+732 
-740 MKDSKITAS
+740 
-749 KTDIT
+749 
-754 GTKEIK
+754 
-760 GAVLTVTDNDGKVID
+760 
-775 TWTSDGNPHAISG
+775 
-788 LHEGWEYTLTE
+788 
-799 TTAPKGYVKA
+799 
-809 ESIKFKAESGK
+809 
-820 DQKLVMKDG
+820 
-829 QFTAKKTDVSGKNHV
+829 VSGKSYV
-844 EGAKLEVRDEKNNV
+844 EGAKLEVRDEQNRV
-858 VDSWTTTKE
+858 VDSWTSTKE

-875 EGKTYRLVEAEAPK
+875 EGKTYRLVE
-889 GYVKASDVS
+889 
-898 FTVTADME
+898 
-906 SATVVMKDAKITA
+906 
-919 KKTDISGTKEVE
+919 
-931 GAEMIVTDEKG
+931 
-942 TIVDKWISGK
+942 
-952 EEHSISG
+952 
-959 LEAGKK
+959 
-965 YTLTEKTAPN
+965 
-975 SFVKAE
+975 
-981 SIEFTAGGDKNQSLV
+981 
-996 MKDKQYTVSKKDASV
+996 
-1011 KNYVEGAKLEV
+1011 
-1022 RDEQDRVVDSWTT
+1022 
-1035 TKEDHYV
+1035 
-1042 SGLEEGKT
+1042 
-1050 YRLVE
+1050 
-1055 VEAPKGYVKASDI
+1055 VEAPKEYVKA
-1068 YFTVSK
+1068 
-1074 DKKNE
+1074 
-1079 TVVMKDAKITASK
+1079 KDA
-1092 REITGTKEIEG
+1092 
-1103 AKMTVT
+1103 
-1109 DDKGTVVDKWTSG
+1109 
-1122 KEEHSISG
+1122 
-1130 LEEGKRYTLTET
+1130 
-1142 TAPKGYVKAES
+1142 
-1153 IEFTAGDK
+1153 
-1161 DQKLVMKDKQVTI
+1161 
-1174 TKTEVTGT
+1174 
-1182 KEIEGAK
+1182 
-1189 MTVKDETG
+1189 
-1197 KTVDTWTSTKE
+1197 
-1208 EHYVSG
+1208 
-1214 LEEGKKYT
+1214 
-1222 LIEETAPNGYV
+1222 
-1233 KAESIEFTVSKEKK
+1233 IEFTVSKEKK
-1247 NEAYIMKDKQVT
+1247 NESVIM
-1259 VTKTEVSG
+1259 E
-1267 TDEVEGAKMTVTD
+1267 
-1280 EKGKTVDEWT
+1280 
-1290 STKEEH
+1290 
-1296 YVSGLEEGK
+1296 
-1305 TYILT
+1305 
-1310 ETTAPNGYVKAE
+1310 
-1322 SIEFTVSKD
+1322 
-1331 KVNQKVNMLDKQ
+1331 DKQ

-1378 DKEHYVSGL
+1378 DKEHHVSGL

-1398 NAPEGYVRAE
+1398 TAPEGYVRAV

-1415 NEKIDQEVNMFDA
+1415 NEKVDQEVNMLDA

-1445 AEFTVFDKDG
+1445 AEFTVFDKDE

-1476 KEYILKE
+1476 CEYVLKE

-1503 QNMDVEIKEQPVLT
+1503 QNTDVEIKEQPVLT
-1517 DIEVQKVDAQTKNV
+1517 DIKVQKVDAQTKKV
-1531 IKSKDFEFTMYS
+1531 IRSKDFEFTMYS

-1582 GYLLSKEVKKV
+1582 GYLLSKDVKKV
-1593 VVDDKLENVGKTY
+1593 VIDDNLENVGKTY

-1617 TGVKTGDGTDIQK
+1617 TGVKTGDGTDIKK

-1639 IVLLLCVIL
+1639 IALLICVIL
-1648 ILRKKKNAQ
+1648 IVRKKKNAQ

>member
-27 ISTVEAF
+27 ISSVEA
-34 SAHVDYDGKSTAYGS
+34 SGNYELKYYGQSEGLGSECGNYTIDGRRGWCIEHKKDSPQSG
-49 TCGKFRINGRQAW
+49 FVNG
-62 CLEHAKKTPGSQDM
+62 
-76 NAEIYT
+76 EIYHGT
-82 STEAKY
+82 DAKS
-88 ANIRKIMYYGWFG
+88 ANIRKIMYYGWEGF
-101 YEEWSGLH
+101 EPWSGLNTL
-109 GKSDNEKNVIM
+109 SDAEKNSLM
-120 SKALS
+120 SMALS
-125 HAYSGS
+125 CAYSGTK
-131 SISKGIMTDFY
+131 IRNATIKNFY

-147 KPDPLHQNNLVF
+147 QPDPQNKNILKF
-159 SKHVVNTWYDKNAK
+159 SKQIVNTWYDQNAK
-173 TQKSESSRLNGPNKY
+173 VQKSESSRLNGPNGA
-188 HITINTQTNR
+188 HVTINPQTSKVR
-198 VKVVNETRGWSG
+198 VVNETKGTSG
-210 QVVDVYGGDTVH
+210 QIVDVYAGDTVH
-222 YEADAGY
+222 YEADADY
-229 TGHAY
+229 TGNSY
-234 SGYLQGGF
+234 SGWLKGGF
-242 TFAPLIAWNGN
+242 SFAPLIVHNGN
-253 SKQQQIGTWLTVDPG
+253 SKQQHIGAWITTDSLEPTC
-268 VNTFLNA
+268 LNA
-275 DFRAQLGSLKLRK
+275 DFKAVVGSLKLRK

-298 AVFHVSGNGYDRDI
+298 AVFHVSGNGYDKDV
-312 TVTNGEIT
+312 TVANGEIT
-320 VNELPIGDYTVTE
+320 VNDLTVGDYTITE
-333 KTAPNGYLVNVAPFK
+333 KTAPNGYLVNVSPFK

-365 PTGKISIKKTDSK
+365 PTGKISIKKSDSK

-464 VKTGKIEIQ
+464 VKTGKIEIK

-478 GNPLKGGEFGIYAN
+478 GNPLKSGEFGIYAN

-572 KVTASKTTITGTD
+572 KVTASKTTITGTK

-594 TDNGGKVIDTWT
+594 TDNDGKVIDTWT
-606 SDGNPHSI
+606 SDGNPRSI
-614 KGLHEGCEYTLTE
+614 KGLHEGWEYTLTE

-651 TIVMKDKQFTASK
+651 
-664 KDASG
+664 
-669 KNYIEGA
+669 
-676 KLEVRDDQNRVVD
+676 
-689 SWTSTKED
+689 
-697 HYVSG
+697 
-702 LEEGKT
+702 
-708 YRLVEAEAPKGYVKA
+708 
-723 DDIFFTVSN
+723 
-732 EKKNESVI
+732 
-740 MKDSKITAS
+740 
-749 KTDIT
+749 
-754 GTKEIK
+754 
-760 GAVLTVTDNDGKVID
+760 
-775 TWTSDGNPHAISG
+775 
-788 LHEGWEYTLTE
+788 
-799 TTAPKGYVKA
+799 
-809 ESIKFKAESGK
+809 
-820 DQKLVMKDG
+820 
-829 QFTAKKTDVSGKNHV
+829 
-844 EGAKLEVRDEKNNV
+844 
-858 VDSWTTTKE
+858 
-867 DHYISGLE
+867 
-875 EGKTYRLVEAEAPK
+875 
-889 GYVKASDVS
+889 
-898 FTVTADME
+898 
-906 SATVVMKDAKITA
+906 
-919 KKTDISGTKEVE
+919 
-931 GAEMIVTDEKG
+931 
-942 TIVDKWISGK
+942 
-952 EEHSISG
+952 
-959 LEAGKK
+959 
-965 YTLTEKTAPN
+965 
-975 SFVKAE
+975 
-981 SIEFTAGGDKNQSLV
+981 
-996 MKDKQYTVSKKDASV
+996 
-1011 KNYVEGAKLEV
+1011 
-1022 RDEQDRVVDSWTT
+1022 
-1035 TKEDHYV
+1035 
-1042 SGLEEGKT
+1042 
-1050 YRLVE
+1050 
-1055 VEAPKGYVKASDI
+1055 
-1068 YFTVSK
+1068 
-1074 DKKNE
+1074 
-1079 TVVMKDAKITASK
+1079 
-1092 REITGTKEIEG
+1092 
-1103 AKMTVT
+1103 
-1109 DDKGTVVDKWTSG
+1109 
-1122 KEEHSISG
+1122 
-1130 LEEGKRYTLTET
+1130 
-1142 TAPKGYVKAES
+1142 
-1153 IEFTAGDK
+1153 
-1161 DQKLVMKDKQVTI
+1161 KLVMKDKQVTI
-1174 TKTEVTGT
+1174 TKTEV
-1182 KEIEGAK
+1182 
-1189 MTVKDETG
+1189 
-1197 KTVDTWTSTKE
+1197 
-1208 EHYVSG
+1208 
-1214 LEEGKKYT
+1214 
-1222 LIEETAPNGYV
+1222 
-1233 KAESIEFTVSKEKK
+1233 
-1247 NEAYIMKDKQVT
+1247 
-1259 VTKTEVSG
+1259 
-1267 TDEVEGAKMTVTD
+1267 
-1280 EKGKTVDEWT
+1280 
-1290 STKEEH
+1290 
-1296 YVSGLEEGK
+1296 
-1305 TYILT
+1305 
-1310 ETTAPNGYVKAE
+1310 
-1322 SIEFTVSKD
+1322 
-1331 KVNQKVNMLDKQ
+1331 
-1343 VSVTK
+1343 
-1348 TDITG
+1348 TG

-1398 NAPEGYVRAE
+1398 TAPEGYVRAD

-1415 NEKIDQEVNMFDA
+1415 NEKVDQEVNMFDA

-1455 NIVDKWTTD
+1455 NIVDKWITD

-1476 KEYILKE
+1476 KEYIIKE

-1517 DIEVQKVDAQTKNV
+1517 DIEVQKVDAQTKKV
-1531 IKSKDFEFTMYS
+1531 IRSKDFEFTMYS
-1543 DAECKNAITTV
+1543 DADCKNAITTV
-1554 SADKNAGTATFKD
+1554 SADKNAGTATFKN

>member
-27 ISTVEAF
+27 ISTVQAA
-34 SAHVDYDGKSTAYGS
+34 SSYVNYDGKSTAYGS

-62 CLEHAKKTPGSQDM
+62 CLEHAKKTPGSQSM
-76 NAEIYT
+76 NAEIYH
-82 STEAKY
+82 STEARY

-101 YEEWSGLH
+101 YEEWGGLH

-147 KPDPLHQNNLVF
+147 KPDPLNQNALVF
-159 SKHVVNTWYDKNAK
+159 SKMVVNTWYDKNAK
-173 TQKSESSRLNGPNKY
+173 VQKSESSRLNGPSGY

-229 TGHAY
+229 TGHVY
-234 SGYLQGGF
+234 SGYLKGGF
-242 TFAPLIAWNGN
+242 TFAPLIAWNGD
-253 SKQQQIGTWLTVDPG
+253 SKKQHVGTWITEDPL

-298 AVFHVSGNGYDRDI
+298 AVFHVSGNGYDRDV
-312 TVTNGEIT
+312 TVSNGEIT
-320 VNELPIGDYTVTE
+320 VNDLTIGDYTITE

-365 PTGKISIKKTDSK
+365 PTGKISIRKSDSK
-378 GNVQG
+378 GNIQG

-464 VKTGKIEIQ
+464 VKTGKIEIK

-478 GNPLKGGEFGIYAN
+478 GNPLKSGEFGIYAN

-594 TDNGGKVIDTWT
+594 TDNDGKVIDTWT

-614 KGLHEGCEYTLTE
+614 KGLHEGWEYTLTE

-651 TIVMKDKQFTASK
+651 TLVMKDKQFTASK
-664 KDASG
+664 KDVSG
-669 KNYIEGA
+669 KNYVEGA

-820 DQKLVMKDG
+820 DQKLVMKD
-829 QFTAKKTDVSGKNHV
+829 
-844 EGAKLEVRDEKNNV
+844 
-858 VDSWTTTKE
+858 
-867 DHYISGLE
+867 
-875 EGKTYRLVEAEAPK
+875 
-889 GYVKASDVS
+889 
-898 FTVTADME
+898 
-906 SATVVMKDAKITA
+906 
-919 KKTDISGTKEVE
+919 
-931 GAEMIVTDEKG
+931 
-942 TIVDKWISGK
+942 
-952 EEHSISG
+952 
-959 LEAGKK
+959 
-965 YTLTEKTAPN
+965 
-975 SFVKAE
+975 
-981 SIEFTAGGDKNQSLV
+981 
-996 MKDKQYTVSKKDASV
+996 
-1011 KNYVEGAKLEV
+1011 
-1022 RDEQDRVVDSWTT
+1022 
-1035 TKEDHYV
+1035 
-1042 SGLEEGKT
+1042 
-1050 YRLVE
+1050 
-1055 VEAPKGYVKASDI
+1055 
-1068 YFTVSK
+1068 
-1074 DKKNE
+1074 
-1079 TVVMKDAKITASK
+1079 
-1092 REITGTKEIEG
+1092 
-1103 AKMTVT
+1103 
-1109 DDKGTVVDKWTSG
+1109 
-1122 KEEHSISG
+1122 
-1130 LEEGKRYTLTET
+1130 
-1142 TAPKGYVKAES
+1142 
-1153 IEFTAGDK
+1153 
-1161 DQKLVMKDKQVTI
+1161 KQVTI

-1189 MTVKDETG
+1189 MTVKDEAG
-1197 KTVDTWTSTKE
+1197 KTVDTWTSGKE

-1222 LIEETAPNGYV
+1222 LIEETAPDGYV

-1280 EKGKTVDEWT
+1280 EEGKTVDEWT
-1290 STKEEH
+1290 SGKEEH

-1305 TYILT
+1305 TYTLT

-1398 NAPEGYVRAE
+1398 TAPEGYVRAE

-1415 NEKIDQEVNMFDA
+1415 NEKVDQEVNMFDA
-1428 QVKVTKTDAL
+1428 QVKVSKTDAL

-1476 KEYILKE
+1476 SEYILKE

-1517 DIEVQKVDAQTKNV
+1517 DIEVQKVDAQTKKV
-1531 IKSKDFEFTMYS
+1531 IRSKDFEFTMYS
-1543 DAECKNAITTV
+1543 DGECKNAITTV

-1639 IVLLLCVIL
+1639 IVLLICVIL

>member
-22 VASQG
+22 VVSQSLN
-27 ISTVEAF
+27 IVEA
-34 SAHVDYDGKSTAYGS
+34 SSHKLDYLGQTTAWVTECGNYLIDGRRAWCIEHKKDSPPAGVVNGDVYKSTE
-49 TCGKFRINGRQAW
+49 GKF
-62 CLEHAKKTPGSQDM
+62 
-76 NAEIYT
+76 
-82 STEAKY
+82 
-88 ANIRKIMYYGWFG
+88 ANMRKIMYYGWYG
-101 YEEWSGLH
+101 YEQWGGMNNL
-109 GKSDNEKNVIM
+109 SDIERNTMM
-120 SKALS
+120 SIALS
-125 HAYSGS
+125 HAYSGTK
-131 SISKGIMTDFY
+131 IRQTIIKDFY
-142 NYATS
+142 NFAVS
-147 KPDPLHQNNLVF
+147 QPDPLNKNVLKF
-159 SKHVVNTWYDKNAK
+159 SKQIVNVWYDKDAK
-173 TQKSESSRLNGPNKY
+173 IQKSESSTLNGPSNY
-188 HITINTQTNR
+188 HVTINPQTSKVR
-198 VKVVNETRGWSG
+198 VVNETRGTSG
-210 QVVDVYGGDTVH
+210 QIVDVYGGDTVH
-222 YEADAGY
+222 YEADADY
-229 TGHAY
+229 TGNSY
-234 SGYLQGGF
+234 SGWLKGGF
-242 TFAPLIAWNGN
+242 QFAPLIIWNN
-253 SKQQQIGTWLTVDPG
+253 NASQQHISTWVITDPDEP
-268 VNTFLNA
+268 TCLNA
-275 DFRAQLGSLKLRK
+275 DFKAVVGSLKLRK
-288 TDTGGKLLDG
+288 TDTGGKLLNG
-298 AVFHVSGNGYDRDI
+298 AVFHVSGNGYEQDV
-312 TVTNGEIT
+312 TVENGEIT
-320 VNELPIGDYTVTE
+320 VNELPAGDYTVTE

-348 TTVSAN
+348 TTVVAG

-365 PTGKISIKKTDSK
+365 PTGKISIKKSDSK
-378 GNVQG
+378 GNIQG

-389 AEYTVYGAD
+389 AEYTVYGPD

-464 VKTGKIEIQ
+464 VKTGKIEIK

-478 GNPLKGGEFGIYAN
+478 GNPLKSGEFGIYAN
-492 ADMYIGDT
+492 ANMYIGDT

-594 TDNGGKVIDTWT
+594 TDNDGKVIDTWT

-614 KGLHEGCEYTLTE
+614 KGLHEGWEYTLTE

-641 FTVSTDKKDQ
+641 FTVSTAKKDQ
-651 TIVMKDKQFTASK
+651 TLVMKDKQFTASK
-664 KDASG
+664 KDVSG
-669 KNYIEGA
+669 KNYVEGA

-775 TWTSDGNPHAISG
+775 TWTSDGDPHAISG

-875 EGKTYRLVEAEAPK
+875 EGKTY
-889 GYVKASDVS
+889 
-898 FTVTADME
+898 
-906 SATVVMKDAKITA
+906 
-919 KKTDISGTKEVE
+919 
-931 GAEMIVTDEKG
+931 
-942 TIVDKWISGK
+942 
-952 EEHSISG
+952 
-959 LEAGKK
+959 
-965 YTLTEKTAPN
+965 
-975 SFVKAE
+975 
-981 SIEFTAGGDKNQSLV
+981 
-996 MKDKQYTVSKKDASV
+996 
-1011 KNYVEGAKLEV
+1011 
-1022 RDEQDRVVDSWTT
+1022 
-1035 TKEDHYV
+1035 
-1042 SGLEEGKT
+1042 
-1050 YRLVE
+1050 
-1055 VEAPKGYVKASDI
+1055 
-1068 YFTVSK
+1068 
-1074 DKKNE
+1074 
-1079 TVVMKDAKITASK
+1079 
-1092 REITGTKEIEG
+1092 
-1103 AKMTVT
+1103 
-1109 DDKGTVVDKWTSG
+1109 
-1122 KEEHSISG
+1122 
-1130 LEEGKRYTLTET
+1130 
-1142 TAPKGYVKAES
+1142 
-1153 IEFTAGDK
+1153 
-1161 DQKLVMKDKQVTI
+1161 
-1174 TKTEVTGT
+1174 
-1182 KEIEGAK
+1182 
-1189 MTVKDETG
+1189 
-1197 KTVDTWTSTKE
+1197 
-1208 EHYVSG
+1208 
-1214 LEEGKKYT
+1214 T
-1222 LIEETAPNGYV
+1222 LIEET
-1233 KAESIEFTVSKEKK
+1233 
-1247 NEAYIMKDKQVT
+1247 
-1259 VTKTEVSG
+1259 
-1267 TDEVEGAKMTVTD
+1267 
-1280 EKGKTVDEWT
+1280 
-1290 STKEEH
+1290 
-1296 YVSGLEEGK
+1296 
-1305 TYILT
+1305 
-1310 ETTAPNGYVKAE
+1310 
-1322 SIEFTVSKD
+1322 
-1331 KVNQKVNMLDKQ
+1331 
-1343 VSVTK
+1343 
-1348 TDITG
+1348 
-1353 TQEVPGA
+1353 
-1360 TLTVKDEDGNTV
+1360 
-1372 DTWVSG
+1372 
-1378 DKEHYVSGL
+1378 
-1387 EEGKTYTLIEE
+1387 
-1398 NAPEGYVRAE
+1398 APEGYVRAE

-1415 NEKIDQEVNMFDA
+1415 KEKVDQEVNMFDA

-1476 KEYILKE
+1476 CEYVLKE

-1517 DIEVQKVDAQTKNV
+1517 DIEVQKVDAQTKKV
-1531 IKSKDFEFTMYS
+1531 IRSKDFEFTMYS

-1593 VVDDKLENVGKTY
+1593 VIDDNLENVGKTY
-1606 SFIYQDTPMPT
+1606 SFVYQDTPMPT
-1617 TGVKTGDGTDIQK
+1617 TGVKTGDGTDIKK

-1639 IVLLLCVIL
+1639 IVLLICVIL
-1648 ILRKKKNAQ
+1648 IIRKKKNAQ

>member
-27 ISTVEAF
+27 ISTVQAA
-34 SAHVDYDGKSTAYGS
+34 SCYVNYDGKSTAYGS

-62 CLEHAKKTPGSQDM
+62 CLEHKKSTPGSQNM
-76 NAEIYT
+76 NSEVYT
-82 STEAKY
+82 STEARY

-101 YEEWSGLH
+101 YEEWSGLQ

-147 KPDPLHQNNLVF
+147 KPDPLNQHVLIF
-159 SKHVVNTWYDKNAK
+159 SKQVVNTWYDQNAK
-173 TQKSESSRLNGPNKY
+173 IQKSESSRLNGPSGY

-198 VKVVNETRGWSG
+198 VKLVNETRGWSG

-229 TGHAY
+229 TGNAY
-234 SGYLQGGF
+234 SGWKKGGF
-242 TFAPLIAWNGN
+242 QFAPLIAWNN
-253 SKQQQIGTWLTVDPG
+253 DSSKQHVGTWVTIQDPL
-268 VNTFLNA
+268 VSTCLNA

-298 AVFHVSGNGYDRDI
+298 AVFHVSGNGYEKDV

-320 VNELPIGDYTVTE
+320 VNELPIGEYTITE

-348 TTVSAN
+348 ATVSAG

-365 PTGKISIKKTDSK
+365 PTGKISIKKSDSK

-389 AEYTVYGAD
+389 AEYTVYSAD

-464 VKTGKIEIQ
+464 VKTGKIEIK

-560 KNKTDT
+560 KNKTDS

-594 TDNGGKVIDTWT
+594 TDNDGKVIDTWT

-614 KGLHEGCEYTLTE
+614 KGLHEGWEYTLTE

-651 TIVMKDKQFTASK
+651 TLVMMDKQFTASK

-669 KNYIEGA
+669 
-676 KLEVRDDQNRVVD
+676 
-689 SWTSTKED
+689 
-697 HYVSG
+697 
-702 LEEGKT
+702 
-708 YRLVEAEAPKGYVKA
+708 
-723 DDIFFTVSN
+723 
-732 EKKNESVI
+732 
-740 MKDSKITAS
+740 
-749 KTDIT
+749 
-754 GTKEIK
+754 
-760 GAVLTVTDNDGKVID
+760 
-775 TWTSDGNPHAISG
+775 
-788 LHEGWEYTLTE
+788 
-799 TTAPKGYVKA
+799 
-809 ESIKFKAESGK
+809 
-820 DQKLVMKDG
+820 
-829 QFTAKKTDVSGKNHV
+829 
-844 EGAKLEVRDEKNNV
+844 
-858 VDSWTTTKE
+858 
-867 DHYISGLE
+867 
-875 EGKTYRLVEAEAPK
+875 
-889 GYVKASDVS
+889 
-898 FTVTADME
+898 
-906 SATVVMKDAKITA
+906 
-919 KKTDISGTKEVE
+919 
-931 GAEMIVTDEKG
+931 
-942 TIVDKWISGK
+942 
-952 EEHSISG
+952 
-959 LEAGKK
+959 
-965 YTLTEKTAPN
+965 
-975 SFVKAE
+975 
-981 SIEFTAGGDKNQSLV
+981 
-996 MKDKQYTVSKKDASV
+996 

-1092 REITGTKEIEG
+1092 REVTGTKEIEG

-1109 DDKGTVVDKWTSG
+1109 DDKGTIVDKWTSG

-1153 IEFTAGDK
+1153 ITFTAGDK

-1189 MTVKDETG
+1189 MTVKDEAG
-1197 KTVDTWTSTKE
+1197 KTVDTWTSGKE

-1222 LIEETAPNGYV
+1222 LIEETAP
-1233 KAESIEFTVSKEKK
+1233 
-1247 NEAYIMKDKQVT
+1247 
-1259 VTKTEVSG
+1259 
-1267 TDEVEGAKMTVTD
+1267 
-1280 EKGKTVDEWT
+1280 
-1290 STKEEH
+1290 
-1296 YVSGLEEGK
+1296 
-1305 TYILT
+1305 
-1310 ETTAPNGYVKAE
+1310 
-1322 SIEFTVSKD
+1322 
-1331 KVNQKVNMLDKQ
+1331 
-1343 VSVTK
+1343 
-1348 TDITG
+1348 
-1353 TQEVPGA
+1353 
-1360 TLTVKDEDGNTV
+1360 
-1372 DTWVSG
+1372 
-1378 DKEHYVSGL
+1378 
-1387 EEGKTYTLIEE
+1387 
-1398 NAPEGYVRAE
+1398 EGYVRAE

-1415 NEKIDQEVNMFDA
+1415 NEKVDQEVNMFDA

-1476 KEYILKE
+1476 KEYIIKE

-1503 QNMDVEIKEQPVLT
+1503 QNMDLEIKEQPVLT
-1517 DIEVQKVDAQTKNV
+1517 DIEVQKVDAQTKKV
-1531 IKSKDFEFTMYS
+1531 IRSKDFEFTMYS
-1543 DAECKNAITTV
+1543 DADCKNAITTV
-1554 SADKNAGTATFKD
+1554 SADQNAGTATFKD

-1593 VVDDKLENVGKTY
+1593 VINDNLENVGKTY

-1617 TGVKTGDGTDIQK
+1617 TGVKTGDGTDIKK

-1639 IVLLLCVIL
+1639 IALLACLIL
-1648 ILRKKKNAQ
+1648 IIRKKKNVQ

>member
-27 ISTVEAF
+27 ISSVEA
-34 SAHVDYDGKSTAYGS
+34 SGTYDLKYYGQS
-49 TCGKFRINGRQAW
+49 KGLGSECGNYTIDGRRGWCIEHKKDSPPSGFVNG
-62 CLEHAKKTPGSQDM
+62 
-76 NAEIYT
+76 EIYHGT
-82 STEAKY
+82 DAKS
-88 ANIRKIMYYGWFG
+88 ANIRKIMYYGWEGF
-101 YEEWSGLH
+101 EPWSGLNTL
-109 GKSDNEKNVIM
+109 SDAEKNSLM
-120 SKALS
+120 SMALS
-125 HAYSGS
+125 CAYSGTK
-131 SISKGIMTDFY
+131 IRNATIKNFY

-147 KPDPLHQNNLVF
+147 QPDPQNKNILKF
-159 SKHVVNTWYDKNAK
+159 SKQIVNTWYDQNAK
-173 TQKSESSRLNGPNKY
+173 VQKSESSRLNGPNGA
-188 HITINTQTNR
+188 HVTINPQTSKVR
-198 VKVVNETRGWSG
+198 VVNETKGTSG
-210 QVVDVYGGDTVH
+210 QIVDVYAGDTVH
-222 YEADAGY
+222 YEADADY
-229 TGHAY
+229 TGNSY
-234 SGYLQGGF
+234 SGWLKGGF
-242 TFAPLIAWNGN
+242 SFAPLIVHNGN
-253 SKQQQIGTWLTVDPG
+253 SKQQHIGAWITTDPLEP
-268 VNTFLNA
+268 TCLNA
-275 DFRAQLGSLKLRK
+275 DFKAVVGSLKLRK

-298 AVFHVSGNGYDRDI
+298 AVFHVSGNGYDKDV
-312 TVTNGEIT
+312 TVANGEIT
-320 VNELPIGDYTVTE
+320 VNDLTVGDYTITE

-365 PTGKISIKKTDSK
+365 PTGKISIKKSDSK

-464 VKTGKIEIQ
+464 VKTGKIEIK

-478 GNPLKGGEFGIYAN
+478 GNPLKSGEFGIYAN

-594 TDNGGKVIDTWT
+594 TDNDGKVIDTWT

-614 KGLHEGCEYTLTE
+614 KGLHEGWEYTLTE

-651 TIVMKDKQFTASK
+651 KLVMKDKQFTASK
-664 KDASG
+664 KDVSG
-669 KNYIEGA
+669 KNYVEGA

-723 DDIFFTVSN
+723 KDVFFTVSN
-732 EKKNESVI
+732 EKKNESV
-740 MKDSKITAS
+740 
-749 KTDIT
+749 
-754 GTKEIK
+754 
-760 GAVLTVTDNDGKVID
+760 
-775 TWTSDGNPHAISG
+775 
-788 LHEGWEYTLTE
+788 
-799 TTAPKGYVKA
+799 
-809 ESIKFKAESGK
+809 
-820 DQKLVMKDG
+820 
-829 QFTAKKTDVSGKNHV
+829 
-844 EGAKLEVRDEKNNV
+844 
-858 VDSWTTTKE
+858 
-867 DHYISGLE
+867 
-875 EGKTYRLVEAEAPK
+875 
-889 GYVKASDVS
+889 
-898 FTVTADME
+898 
-906 SATVVMKDAKITA
+906 
-919 KKTDISGTKEVE
+919 
-931 GAEMIVTDEKG
+931 
-942 TIVDKWISGK
+942 
-952 EEHSISG
+952 
-959 LEAGKK
+959 
-965 YTLTEKTAPN
+965 
-975 SFVKAE
+975 
-981 SIEFTAGGDKNQSLV
+981 
-996 MKDKQYTVSKKDASV
+996 
-1011 KNYVEGAKLEV
+1011 
-1022 RDEQDRVVDSWTT
+1022 
-1035 TKEDHYV
+1035 
-1042 SGLEEGKT
+1042 
-1050 YRLVE
+1050 
-1055 VEAPKGYVKASDI
+1055 
-1068 YFTVSK
+1068 
-1074 DKKNE
+1074 
-1079 TVVMKDAKITASK
+1079 VMKDAKITASK
-1092 REITGTKEIEG
+1092 TEVTGTKEIEG

-1109 DDKGTVVDKWTSG
+1109 DEKGKTVDEWTSG

-1130 LEEGKRYTLTET
+1130 LEEGKKYTLTET
-1142 TAPKGYVKAES
+1142 TAPKGYVKAVS

-1182 KEIEGAK
+1182 KEIEGATL
-1189 MTVKDETG
+1189 TVKDETG

-1233 KAESIEFTVSKEKK
+1233 KAVSIEFTVSKDKK

-1305 TYILT
+1305 TYTLT

-1360 TLTVKDEDGNTV
+1360 TLTVKDETGKTV

-1517 DIEVQKVDAQTKNV
+1517 DIEVQKVDAQTKKV

-1639 IVLLLCVIL
+1639 IVLLICVIL

>member
-27 ISTVEAF
+27 ISTVQAA
-34 SAHVDYDGKSTAYGS
+34 SNYVNYDGKSTAYGS

-62 CLEHAKKTPGSQDM
+62 CLEHAKKTPGSQSM
-76 NAEIYT
+76 NAEIYH
-82 STEAKY
+82 STEARY

-101 YEEWSGLH
+101 YEEWGGLH

-147 KPDPLHQNNLVF
+147 KPDPLNQNVLVF
-159 SKHVVNTWYDKNAK
+159 SKMVVNTWYDKNAK
-173 TQKSESSRLNGPNKY
+173 VQKSESSRLNGPSGY

-229 TGHAY
+229 TGHVY
-234 SGYLQGGF
+234 SGYLKGGF
-242 TFAPLIAWNGN
+242 TFAPLIAWNGD
-253 SKQQQIGTWLTVDPG
+253 SKKQHVGTWITEDPL

-298 AVFHVSGNGYDRDI
+298 AVFHVSGNGYDRDV
-312 TVTNGEIT
+312 TVSNGEIT
-320 VNELPIGDYTVTE
+320 VNDLTIGDYTITE

-365 PTGKISIKKTDSK
+365 PTGKISIRKSDSK

-398 GQEVGK
+398 SQEVGK

-464 VKTGKIEIQ
+464 VKTGKIEIK

-478 GNPLKGGEFGIYAN
+478 GNPLKSGEFGIYAN

-594 TDNGGKVIDTWT
+594 TDNDGKVIDTWT

-614 KGLHEGCEYTLTE
+614 KGLHEGWEYTLTE

-651 TIVMKDKQFTASK
+651 TLVMKDKQFTASK
-664 KDASG
+664 KDVSG
-669 KNYIEGA
+669 KNYVEGA

-732 EKKNESVI
+732 EKKNE
-740 MKDSKITAS
+740 
-749 KTDIT
+749 
-754 GTKEIK
+754 
-760 GAVLTVTDNDGKVID
+760 
-775 TWTSDGNPHAISG
+775 
-788 LHEGWEYTLTE
+788 
-799 TTAPKGYVKA
+799 
-809 ESIKFKAESGK
+809 
-820 DQKLVMKDG
+820 
-829 QFTAKKTDVSGKNHV
+829 
-844 EGAKLEVRDEKNNV
+844 
-858 VDSWTTTKE
+858 
-867 DHYISGLE
+867 
-875 EGKTYRLVEAEAPK
+875 
-889 GYVKASDVS
+889 
-898 FTVTADME
+898 
-906 SATVVMKDAKITA
+906 
-919 KKTDISGTKEVE
+919 
-931 GAEMIVTDEKG
+931 
-942 TIVDKWISGK
+942 
-952 EEHSISG
+952 
-959 LEAGKK
+959 
-965 YTLTEKTAPN
+965 
-975 SFVKAE
+975 
-981 SIEFTAGGDKNQSLV
+981 
-996 MKDKQYTVSKKDASV
+996 
-1011 KNYVEGAKLEV
+1011 
-1022 RDEQDRVVDSWTT
+1022 
-1035 TKEDHYV
+1035 
-1042 SGLEEGKT
+1042 
-1050 YRLVE
+1050 
-1055 VEAPKGYVKASDI
+1055 
-1068 YFTVSK
+1068 
-1074 DKKNE
+1074 
-1079 TVVMKDAKITASK
+1079 
-1092 REITGTKEIEG
+1092 
-1103 AKMTVT
+1103 
-1109 DDKGTVVDKWTSG
+1109 
-1122 KEEHSISG
+1122 
-1130 LEEGKRYTLTET
+1130 
-1142 TAPKGYVKAES
+1142 
-1153 IEFTAGDK
+1153 
-1161 DQKLVMKDKQVTI
+1161 
-1174 TKTEVTGT
+1174 
-1182 KEIEGAK
+1182 
-1189 MTVKDETG
+1189 
-1197 KTVDTWTSTKE
+1197 
-1208 EHYVSG
+1208 
-1214 LEEGKKYT
+1214 
-1222 LIEETAPNGYV
+1222 
-1233 KAESIEFTVSKEKK
+1233 
-1247 NEAYIMKDKQVT
+1247 AYIMK
-1259 VTKTEVSG
+1259 
-1267 TDEVEGAKMTVTD
+1267 
-1280 EKGKTVDEWT
+1280 
-1290 STKEEH
+1290 
-1296 YVSGLEEGK
+1296 
-1305 TYILT
+1305 
-1310 ETTAPNGYVKAE
+1310 
-1322 SIEFTVSKD
+1322 
-1331 KVNQKVNMLDKQ
+1331 DKQ

-1398 NAPEGYVRAE
+1398 TAPEGYVRAA
-1408 EITFTVT
+1408 EITFTAT
-1415 NEKIDQEVNMFDA
+1415 NEKVDQEVNMFDA

-1438 TGDAVKG
+1438 TGNAVKG

-1455 NIVDKWTTD
+1455 NIVDKWITD

-1476 KEYILKE
+1476 KEYIIKE

-1517 DIEVQKVDAQTKNV
+1517 DIEVQKVDAQTKKV
-1531 IKSKDFEFTMYS
+1531 IRSKDFEFTMYS
-1543 DAECKNAITTV
+1543 DADCKNAITTV
-1554 SADKNAGTATFKD
+1554 SADKNAGTATFKN

-1639 IVLLLCVIL
+1639 IVLLICVIL
-1648 ILRKKKNAQ
+1648 IIRKKKNAQ

>member
-27 ISTVEAF
+27 ISSVEA
-34 SAHVDYDGKSTAYGS
+34 SGTYELKYYGQSKGLGSECGNYTIDGRRGWCIEHKKDSPPSG
-49 TCGKFRINGRQAW
+49 FVNG
-62 CLEHAKKTPGSQDM
+62 
-76 NAEIYT
+76 EIYHGTDTT
-82 STEAKY
+82 S
-88 ANIRKIMYYGWFG
+88 ANIRKIMYYGWEGF
-101 YEEWSGLH
+101 EPWSGLNTL
-109 GKSDNEKNVIM
+109 SDAEKNSLM
-120 SKALS
+120 SMSLS
-125 HAYSGS
+125 CAYSGTK
-131 SISKGIMTDFY
+131 IRNATIKNFY

-147 KPDPLHQNNLVF
+147 KPDPQNKNILRF
-159 SKHVVNTWYDKNAK
+159 SKQVVNTWYDQNAK
-173 TQKSESSRLNGPNKY
+173 VQKSESSTLNGPNGA
-188 HITINTQTNR
+188 HVTINPQTSKVR
-198 VKVVNETRGWSG
+198 VVNETRGTSG
-210 QVVDVYGGDTVH
+210 QIVDVYGGDTVH
-222 YEADAGY
+222 YEADADY
-229 TGHAY
+229 TGNSY
-234 SGYLQGGF
+234 SGWLKGGF
-242 TFAPLIAWNGN
+242 SFAPLIVHNGN
-253 SKQQQIGTWLTVDPG
+253 SKQQHIGAWITTAPLESTC
-268 VNTFLNA
+268 LNA
-275 DFRAQLGSLKLRK
+275 DFKAVVGSLKLRK
-288 TDTGGKLLDG
+288 TDKGGKLLDG
-298 AVFHVSGNGYDRDI
+298 AVFHVSGNSYDKDV
-312 TVTNGEIT
+312 TVANGEIT
-320 VNELPIGDYTVTE
+320 VNELPIGEYTITE

-348 TTVSAN
+348 ATVSAG

-365 PTGKISIKKTDSK
+365 PTGKISIRKSDSK

-428 KAPEAYDLDWNTYT
+428 KAPEAYDLDWNSYT

-464 VKTGKIEIQ
+464 VKTGKIEIK

-594 TDNGGKVIDTWT
+594 TDNDGKVIDTWT

-614 KGLHEGCEYTLTE
+614 KGLHEG
-627 TTAPKGYVKAESIK
+627 
-641 FTVSTDKKDQ
+641 
-651 TIVMKDKQFTASK
+651 
-664 KDASG
+664 
-669 KNYIEGA
+669 
-676 KLEVRDDQNRVVD
+676 
-689 SWTSTKED
+689 
-697 HYVSG
+697 
-702 LEEGKT
+702 
-708 YRLVEAEAPKGYVKA
+708 
-723 DDIFFTVSN
+723 
-732 EKKNESVI
+732 
-740 MKDSKITAS
+740 
-749 KTDIT
+749 
-754 GTKEIK
+754 
-760 GAVLTVTDNDGKVID
+760 
-775 TWTSDGNPHAISG
+775 
-788 LHEGWEYTLTE
+788 WEYTLTE

-809 ESIKFKAESGK
+809 QSIKFTVSTDKK
-820 DQKLVMKDG
+820 DQ
-829 QFTAKKTDVSGKNHV
+829 T
-844 EGAKLEVRDEKNNV
+844 
-858 VDSWTTTKE
+858 
-867 DHYISGLE
+867 
-875 EGKTYRLVEAEAPK
+875 
-889 GYVKASDVS
+889 
-898 FTVTADME
+898 
-906 SATVVMKDAKITA
+906 
-919 KKTDISGTKEVE
+919 
-931 GAEMIVTDEKG
+931 
-942 TIVDKWISGK
+942 
-952 EEHSISG
+952 
-959 LEAGKK
+959 
-965 YTLTEKTAPN
+965 
-975 SFVKAE
+975 
-981 SIEFTAGGDKNQSLV
+981 LV
-996 MKDKQYTVSKKDASV
+996 MKDKQFTASKKDVSG

-1103 AKMTVT
+1103 AKMTV
-1109 DDKGTVVDKWTSG
+1109 
-1122 KEEHSISG
+1122 
-1130 LEEGKRYTLTET
+1130 
-1142 TAPKGYVKAES
+1142 
-1153 IEFTAGDK
+1153 
-1161 DQKLVMKDKQVTI
+1161 
-1174 TKTEVTGT
+1174 
-1182 KEIEGAK
+1182 
-1189 MTVKDETG
+1189 KDETG
-1197 KTVDTWTSTKE
+1197 KTVDTWTSGKE

-1222 LIEETAPNGYV
+1222 LIEETAP
-1233 KAESIEFTVSKEKK
+1233 
-1247 NEAYIMKDKQVT
+1247 
-1259 VTKTEVSG
+1259 
-1267 TDEVEGAKMTVTD
+1267 
-1280 EKGKTVDEWT
+1280 
-1290 STKEEH
+1290 
-1296 YVSGLEEGK
+1296 
-1305 TYILT
+1305 
-1310 ETTAPNGYVKAE
+1310 
-1322 SIEFTVSKD
+1322 
-1331 KVNQKVNMLDKQ
+1331 
-1343 VSVTK
+1343 
-1348 TDITG
+1348 
-1353 TQEVPGA
+1353 
-1360 TLTVKDEDGNTV
+1360 
-1372 DTWVSG
+1372 
-1378 DKEHYVSGL
+1378 
-1387 EEGKTYTLIEE
+1387 
-1398 NAPEGYVRAE
+1398 EGYVRAD

-1415 NEKIDQEVNMFDA
+1415 KEKVDQKVNMFDA

-1476 KEYILKE
+1476 CEYILKE

-1517 DIEVQKVDAQTKNV
+1517 DIEVQKVDAQTKKV
-1531 IKSKDFEFTMYS
+1531 IRSKDFEFTMYS

-1593 VVDDKLENVGKTY
+1593 VIDDNLENVGKTY
-1606 SFIYQDTPMPT
+1606 SFVYQDTPMPT
-1617 TGVKTGDGTDIQK
+1617 TGVKTGDGTDIKK

-1639 IVLLLCVIL
+1639 IVLLICVIL

>member
-27 ISTVEAF
+27 ISTVQAT
-34 SAHVDYDGKSTAYGS
+34 SYYVNYDGKSKAYGS

-62 CLEHAKKTPGSQDM
+62 CLEHKKSTPGSQSM
-76 NAEIYT
+76 NAEIYH

-101 YEEWSGLH
+101 YEEWGGLH
-109 GKSDNEKNVIM
+109 GKSNDEKNVIM

-147 KPDPLHQNNLVF
+147 KPDPLNQHVLMF
-159 SKHVVNTWYDKNAK
+159 SKNVVNTWYDKNAK
-173 TQKSESSRLNGPNKY
+173 TQKSESSRLNGPNGY

-234 SGYLQGGF
+234 SGYLKGGF
-242 TFAPLIAWNGN
+242 TFALLIAWNGD
-253 SKQQQIGTWLTVDPG
+253 SRKQRVGTWITEDPIQT
-268 VNTFLNA
+268 TFLNA

-288 TDTGGKLLDG
+288 TDKGGKLLDG
-298 AVFHVSGNGYDRDI
+298 AVFHVSGNGYDRDV

-354 QTAET
+354 HTAET

-365 PTGKISIKKTDSK
+365 PTGKISIKKSDSK

-464 VKTGKIEIQ
+464 VKTGKIEIK

-478 GNPLKGGEFGIYAN
+478 GNPLKSGEFGIYAN

-519 RSDDLP
+519 RSGDLP

-594 TDNGGKVIDTWT
+594 TDNDGKVIDTWT

-614 KGLHEGCEYTLTE
+614 KGLHEG
-627 TTAPKGYVKAESIK
+627 
-641 FTVSTDKKDQ
+641 
-651 TIVMKDKQFTASK
+651 
-664 KDASG
+664 
-669 KNYIEGA
+669 
-676 KLEVRDDQNRVVD
+676 
-689 SWTSTKED
+689 
-697 HYVSG
+697 
-702 LEEGKT
+702 
-708 YRLVEAEAPKGYVKA
+708 
-723 DDIFFTVSN
+723 
-732 EKKNESVI
+732 
-740 MKDSKITAS
+740 
-749 KTDIT
+749 
-754 GTKEIK
+754 
-760 GAVLTVTDNDGKVID
+760 
-775 TWTSDGNPHAISG
+775 
-788 LHEGWEYTLTE
+788 WE
-799 TTAPKGYVKA
+799 
-809 ESIKFKAESGK
+809 
-820 DQKLVMKDG
+820 
-829 QFTAKKTDVSGKNHV
+829 
-844 EGAKLEVRDEKNNV
+844 
-858 VDSWTTTKE
+858 
-867 DHYISGLE
+867 
-875 EGKTYRLVEAEAPK
+875 
-889 GYVKASDVS
+889 
-898 FTVTADME
+898 
-906 SATVVMKDAKITA
+906 
-919 KKTDISGTKEVE
+919 
-931 GAEMIVTDEKG
+931 
-942 TIVDKWISGK
+942 
-952 EEHSISG
+952 
-959 LEAGKK
+959 
-965 YTLTEKTAPN
+965 
-975 SFVKAE
+975 
-981 SIEFTAGGDKNQSLV
+981 
-996 MKDKQYTVSKKDASV
+996 
-1011 KNYVEGAKLEV
+1011 
-1022 RDEQDRVVDSWTT
+1022 
-1035 TKEDHYV
+1035 
-1042 SGLEEGKT
+1042 
-1050 YRLVE
+1050 
-1055 VEAPKGYVKASDI
+1055 
-1068 YFTVSK
+1068 
-1074 DKKNE
+1074 
-1079 TVVMKDAKITASK
+1079 
-1092 REITGTKEIEG
+1092 
-1103 AKMTVT
+1103 
-1109 DDKGTVVDKWTSG
+1109 
-1122 KEEHSISG
+1122 
-1130 LEEGKRYTLTET
+1130 YTLTET

-1161 DQKLVMKDKQVTI
+1161 DQKLV
-1174 TKTEVTGT
+1174 
-1182 KEIEGAK
+1182 
-1189 MTVKDETG
+1189 
-1197 KTVDTWTSTKE
+1197 
-1208 EHYVSG
+1208 
-1214 LEEGKKYT
+1214 
-1222 LIEETAPNGYV
+1222 
-1233 KAESIEFTVSKEKK
+1233 
-1247 NEAYIMKDKQVT
+1247 MKDKQVT

-1290 STKEEH
+1290 SGKEEH

-1305 TYILT
+1305 TYTLT

-1343 VSVTK
+1343 ISVTK

-1360 TLTVKDEDGNTV
+1360 TLTVKDADGNTV

-1378 DKEHYVSGL
+1378 EKEHYVSGL

-1398 NAPEGYVRAE
+1398 TAPEGYVRAD

-1415 NEKIDQEVNMFDA
+1415 KEKVDQEVNMFDA

-1476 KEYILKE
+1476 CEYILKE

-1503 QNMDVEIKEQPVLT
+1503 QNMDIEIKEQPVLT
-1517 DIEVQKVDAQTKNV
+1517 DIEVQKVDAQTKKV
-1531 IKSKDFEFTMYS
+1531 IRSKDFEFTMYS

-1593 VVDDKLENVGKTY
+1593 VIDDNLENVGKTY
-1606 SFIYQDTPMPT
+1606 SFVYQDTPMPT
-1617 TGVKTGDGTDIQK
+1617 TGVKTGDGTDIKK

-1639 IVLLLCVIL
+1639 IVLLICVIL

>member
-27 ISTVEAF
+27 ISTVQAA
-34 SAHVDYDGKSTAYGS
+34 SYYVNYDGKSTAYGS

-62 CLEHAKKTPGSQDM
+62 CLEHAKKTPGSQSM
-76 NAEIYT
+76 NAEIYH
-82 STEAKY
+82 STEARY

-101 YEEWSGLH
+101 YEEWGGLH

-147 KPDPLHQNNLVF
+147 KPDPLNQNVLVF
-159 SKHVVNTWYDKNAK
+159 SKMVVNTWYDKNAK
-173 TQKSESSRLNGPNKY
+173 VQKSESSRLNGPSGY

-229 TGHAY
+229 TGHVY
-234 SGYLQGGF
+234 SGYLKGGF
-242 TFAPLIAWNGN
+242 TFAPLIAWNGD
-253 SKQQQIGTWLTVDPG
+253 SKKQHVGTWITEDPL

-298 AVFHVSGNGYDRDI
+298 AVFHVSGNGYDRDV
-312 TVTNGEIT
+312 TVSNGKIT
-320 VNELPIGDYTVTE
+320 VNDLTIGDYTITE

-365 PTGKISIKKTDSK
+365 PTGKISIRKSDSK

-398 GQEVGK
+398 SQEVGK

-464 VKTGKIEIQ
+464 VKTGKIEIK

-478 GNPLKGGEFGIYAN
+478 GNPLKSGEFGIYAN

-572 KVTASKTTITGTD
+572 KVTASKTIITGTD
-585 EIKGAVMTV
+585 EIEGAVMTV
-594 TDNGGKVIDTWT
+594 TDNDGKVIDTWT

-614 KGLHEGCEYTLTE
+614 KGLHEGWEYTLTE

-651 TIVMKDKQFTASK
+651 TLVMKDKQFTASK
-664 KDASG
+664 KDVSG
-669 KNYIEGA
+669 KNYVEGA

-981 SIEFTAGGDKNQSLV
+981 SIKFTAGGDKNQSLV

-1103 AKMTVT
+1103 AKMIVT

-1161 DQKLVMKDKQVTI
+1161 DQKLVMLDKQVTI

-1197 KTVDTWTSTKE
+1197 KTVDSWTSGKE

-1222 LIEETAPNGYV
+1222 LIEETAPEGYV

-1247 NEAYIMKDKQVT
+1247 NEAYIMK
-1259 VTKTEVSG
+1259 
-1267 TDEVEGAKMTVTD
+1267 
-1280 EKGKTVDEWT
+1280 
-1290 STKEEH
+1290 
-1296 YVSGLEEGK
+1296 
-1305 TYILT
+1305 
-1310 ETTAPNGYVKAE
+1310 
-1322 SIEFTVSKD
+1322 
-1331 KVNQKVNMLDKQ
+1331 DKQ

-1438 TGDAVKG
+1438 TGGAVKG

-1517 DIEVQKVDAQTKNV
+1517 DIEVQKVDAQTKKV

-1639 IVLLLCVIL
+1639 IVLLICVIL

>member
-27 ISTVEAF
+27 ISTVQAA
-34 SAHVDYDGKSTAYGS
+34 SYYVNYDGKSTAYGS

-62 CLEHAKKTPGSQDM
+62 CLEHAKKTPGSQSM
-76 NAEIYT
+76 NAEIYH
-82 STEAKY
+82 STEARY

-101 YEEWSGLH
+101 YEEWGGLH

-147 KPDPLHQNNLVF
+147 KPDPLNQNVLVF
-159 SKHVVNTWYDKNAK
+159 SKMVVNTWYDKNAK
-173 TQKSESSRLNGPNKY
+173 VQKSESSRLNGPSGY

-229 TGHAY
+229 TGHVY
-234 SGYLQGGF
+234 SGYLKGGF
-242 TFAPLIAWNGN
+242 TFAPLIAWNGD
-253 SKQQQIGTWLTVDPG
+253 SKKQHVGTWITEDPL

-298 AVFHVSGNGYDRDI
+298 AVFHVSGNGYDRDV
-312 TVTNGEIT
+312 TVSNGEIT
-320 VNELPIGDYTVTE
+320 VNDLTIGDYTITE

-365 PTGKISIKKTDSK
+365 PTGKISIRKSDSK

-398 GQEVGK
+398 SQEVGK

-464 VKTGKIEIQ
+464 VKTGKIEIK

-478 GNPLKGGEFGIYAN
+478 GNPLKSGEFGIYAN

-585 EIKGAVMTV
+585 EIEGAVMTV
-594 TDNGGKVIDTWT
+594 TDNDGKVIDTWT

-614 KGLHEGCEYTLTE
+614 KGLHEGWEYTLTE

-651 TIVMKDKQFTASK
+651 TLVMKDKQFTASK
-664 KDASG
+664 KDVSG
-669 KNYIEGA
+669 KNYVEGA

-981 SIEFTAGGDKNQSLV
+981 SIKFTAGGDKNQSLV

-1103 AKMTVT
+1103 AKMIVT

-1161 DQKLVMKDKQVTI
+1161 DQKLVMLDKQVTI

-1197 KTVDTWTSTKE
+1197 KTVDSWTSGKE

-1222 LIEETAPNGYV
+1222 LIEETAPEGYV

-1247 NEAYIMKDKQVT
+1247 NEAYIMK
-1259 VTKTEVSG
+1259 
-1267 TDEVEGAKMTVTD
+1267 
-1280 EKGKTVDEWT
+1280 
-1290 STKEEH
+1290 
-1296 YVSGLEEGK
+1296 
-1305 TYILT
+1305 
-1310 ETTAPNGYVKAE
+1310 
-1322 SIEFTVSKD
+1322 
-1331 KVNQKVNMLDKQ
+1331 DKQ

-1438 TGDAVKG
+1438 TGGAVKG

-1517 DIEVQKVDAQTKNV
+1517 DIEVQKVDAQTKKV

-1639 IVLLLCVIL
+1639 IVLLICVIL

>member
-27 ISTVEAF
+27 ISTVNAA
-34 SAHVDYDGKSTAYGS
+34 SYYVNYDGKSTAYGS

-62 CLEHAKKTPGSQDM
+62 CLEHAKKTPGSQSM
-76 NAEIYT
+76 NAEIYH

-131 SISKGIMTDFY
+131 SISRGIMTDFY

-147 KPDPLHQNNLVF
+147 KPDPLNQNVLVF
-159 SKHVVNTWYDKNAK
+159 SKQVVNTWYDQNAK
-173 TQKSESSRLNGPNKY
+173 IQKSESSRLNGPNGY
-188 HITINTQTNR
+188 HITINTQTSR

-229 TGHAY
+229 TGSAY
-234 SGYLQGGF
+234 SGWKKAGF
-242 TFAPLIAWNGN
+242 TFAPLIAWNN
-253 SKQQQIGTWLTVDPG
+253 DSSKQHLGTWITEDPI
-268 VNTFLNA
+268 VSTCLNA

-288 TDTGGKLLDG
+288 TDKGGKLLDG
-298 AVFHVSGNGYDRDI
+298 AVFHVSGNGYDKDV
-312 TVTNGEIT
+312 TVANGEIT

-348 TTVSAN
+348 ATVSAG

-365 PTGKISIKKTDSK
+365 PTGKISIRKSDSK

-398 GQEVGK
+398 SQEVGK

-464 VKTGKIEIQ
+464 VKTGKIEIK

-478 GNPLKGGEFGIYAN
+478 GNPLKSGEFGIYAN

-539 EAGNSHNF
+539 EDGNSHNF

-594 TDNGGKVIDTWT
+594 TDNDGKVIDTWT

-614 KGLHEGCEYTLTE
+614 KGLHEGWEYTLTE

-651 TIVMKDKQFTASK
+651 TLVMKDKQFTASK
-664 KDASG
+664 KDVSG
-669 KNYIEGA
+669 KNYVEGA

-708 YRLVEAEAPKGYVKA
+708 YRLVEAEAPQGYVKA

-732 EKKNESVI
+732 E
-740 MKDSKITAS
+740 
-749 KTDIT
+749 
-754 GTKEIK
+754 
-760 GAVLTVTDNDGKVID
+760 
-775 TWTSDGNPHAISG
+775 
-788 LHEGWEYTLTE
+788 
-799 TTAPKGYVKA
+799 
-809 ESIKFKAESGK
+809 
-820 DQKLVMKDG
+820 
-829 QFTAKKTDVSGKNHV
+829 
-844 EGAKLEVRDEKNNV
+844 
-858 VDSWTTTKE
+858 
-867 DHYISGLE
+867 
-875 EGKTYRLVEAEAPK
+875 
-889 GYVKASDVS
+889 
-898 FTVTADME
+898 
-906 SATVVMKDAKITA
+906 
-919 KKTDISGTKEVE
+919 
-931 GAEMIVTDEKG
+931 
-942 TIVDKWISGK
+942 
-952 EEHSISG
+952 
-959 LEAGKK
+959 
-965 YTLTEKTAPN
+965 
-975 SFVKAE
+975 
-981 SIEFTAGGDKNQSLV
+981 
-996 MKDKQYTVSKKDASV
+996 
-1011 KNYVEGAKLEV
+1011 
-1022 RDEQDRVVDSWTT
+1022 
-1035 TKEDHYV
+1035 
-1042 SGLEEGKT
+1042 
-1050 YRLVE
+1050 
-1055 VEAPKGYVKASDI
+1055 
-1068 YFTVSK
+1068 
-1074 DKKNE
+1074 KKNE

-1153 IEFTAGDK
+1153 ITFTAGDK

-1189 MTVKDETG
+1189 MTVKDEAG
-1197 KTVDTWTSTKE
+1197 KTVDTWTSGKE

-1222 LIEETAPNGYV
+1222 LIEETAPDGYV

-1290 STKEEH
+1290 SGKEEH
-1296 YVSGLEEGK
+1296 YVSGLEDGK
-1305 TYILT
+1305 SYTLT

-1398 NAPEGYVRAE
+1398 TAPEGYVRAE
-1408 EITFTVT
+1408 KITFTVT
-1415 NEKIDQEVNMFDA
+1415 NEKVDQEVNMFDA
-1428 QVKVTKTDAL
+1428 QVKVSKTDAL

-1476 KEYILKE
+1476 SEYILKE

-1517 DIEVQKVDAQTKNV
+1517 DIEVQKVDAQTKKV
-1531 IKSKDFEFTMYS
+1531 IRSKDFEFTMYS
-1543 DAECKNAITTV
+1543 DEECKNAITTV

-1606 SFIYQDTPMPT
+1606 SFVYQDTPMPT

-1639 IVLLLCVIL
+1639 IVLLICVIL
-1648 ILRKKKNAQ
+1648 IIRKKKNAQ